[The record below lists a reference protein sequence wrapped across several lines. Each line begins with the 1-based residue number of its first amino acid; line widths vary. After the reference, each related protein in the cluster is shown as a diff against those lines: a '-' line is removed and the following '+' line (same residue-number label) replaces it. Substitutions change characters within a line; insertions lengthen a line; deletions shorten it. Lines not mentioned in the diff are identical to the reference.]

1 MGNINLNILGLAS
14 GSVVLD
20 AQGQVRRLSPGE
32 QPAASDVI
40 ISFDTSEENVPS
52 VSARFVDNQGQ
63 QNALDTDDA
72 IAQVQRAI
80 DEGFDPTELGDE
92 FDTAAGEEG
101 SSLTNSGRIERTGA
115 ETQAATNFETDGFE
129 SQGLSETQS
138 IALFDIIAFALISG
152 ETNVIEFEQDEPIET
167 GGALTSDDP
176 DVTFI
181 GKEIAG
187 DNDLGSFVVNED
199 GTWTF
204 VANSPYDELA
214 DGEQIQDTTTVQT
227 SDGGEQVITVTI
239 IGTDD
244 AAVATD
250 DSGSVT
256 EDIDVDD
263 ITNQLVTSGQIVI
276 TDVDSDTPTFSA
288 DGEFNLVGSTNDSQ
302 LGVLSIEPDGAWTY
316 VVNNND
322 VQYLDDDEF
331 VTEVYT
337 VTASD
342 GTTSEVTIT
351 INGADDPSDI
361 TVGEGDS
368 DTGEVTED
376 VDVDQESNNLTTS
389 GTLTIT
395 DVDDND
401 VAAFEPNGTFN
412 PEGSTNDTA
421 LGVLTITDDGEW
433 TYVVD
438 NDDVQYLDDDEFV
451 TEVYTVTAIDGTTS
465 EVTITINGADDP
477 SEITVGEGDSDTG
490 EVTED
495 VDVDPESNDLMA
507 TGTLTITD
515 VDANDVAAFQ
525 PNGTFNPEGSTNDTA
540 LGMLTITDDGEWT
553 YVVDNDDVQY
563 LDDDEFVTEV
573 YTVTAIDGTTSEVTI
588 TINGADDPSEITV
601 GEGDSDLGEVT
612 EDVDVDPESNDLM
625 ATGTLTITD
634 VDANDIAAFQPN
646 GTFNPEGS
654 TNDTA
659 LGMLTITDDGEWT
672 YVVDND
678 NVQYLDDDEFVTEVY
693 TVTAIDGTTSEVT
706 ITINGADDPSEITV
720 GEGDS
725 DMGEVTED
733 VDVDQE
739 SNNLTTSGTLTITD
753 VDDNDV
759 AAFEPNGTFNPE
771 GSTND
776 TALGML
782 TITDDGEWTYVVDND
797 NVQYLDDDEF
807 VTEVYTV
814 TAIDGTTS
822 EVTITIN
829 GADDPS
835 EITVGEGD
843 SDMGEVT
850 EDVDV
855 DPESNDLMA
864 TGTLTITDVDAND
877 VAAFQPNGTFNPEGS
892 TNDTALGML
901 TITDD
906 GEWTYV
912 VDNDDVQYLDD
923 DEFVTE
929 VYTVTAIDGTTS
941 EVTITIN
948 GADDPSEIT
957 VGEGDSDMG
966 EVTEDVDVD
975 PESNDLMATGT
986 LTITDVDA
994 NDVAAFQ
1001 PNGTFN
1007 PEGSTNDTALGVLT
1021 ITDDGEWTYVVDN
1034 DNVQYLD
1041 DDEFVTEVYT
1051 VTAIDGTTSE
1061 VTITINGADDPSE
1074 ITVGEGDSD
1083 LGEVT
1088 EDVDVNPDTNEL
1100 PVSGTL
1106 TITDVDTSDM
1116 LAFKPNGVFSPIG
1129 STYALALGMLT
1140 ITPEGAWSYVVDNDA
1155 VQYLNDDDTV
1165 IERYVVTAIDGVEH
1179 VIEITINGVNDA
1191 PEATSFTVVNDED
1204 AIIPILFD
1212 SEDGGMPDYISDI
1225 EDDHDDIPLNI
1236 RIESLPTNGSLLY
1249 TDENGI
1255 TREIVQ
1261 SDVDNGVLFVPNNI
1275 SFVAGPGEMFE
1286 MGFSGDPDDMP
1297 DLVDGFYNWGVAVSP
1312 TERLITLA
1320 NGNTITLSIDDNN
1333 DKPLQQYQGEQ
1344 PHVGYGIGDTDGK
1357 GMNMQETLIID
1368 FTNNPLDVV
1377 HFGLDGLGGEF
1388 NTNSSVHIE
1397 VIYTFADGTTA
1408 SEQYQKD
1415 EGDTGN
1421 QQILYEFS
1429 YSSPSNPIVGMELSS
1444 SGGNWELRY
1453 VQGNEAVT
1461 DDPQFDYVAVDSNGA
1476 ESTVETVTVDIE
1488 EPQQYNV
1495 TSAVSNEPLFAGSGN
1510 DLLIGDSDDNIF
1522 TWLDSALDNGTDIIK
1537 DFELYTNGSGDL
1549 IDLNDLIEDPQD
1561 ETQMAELLD
1570 MIEVSVDGEDIALSI
1585 PINGGDDVQTIVIE
1599 GITTEMGASV
1609 DLGND
1614 LAILGELIKNN
1625 AA

>member
-80 DEGFDPTELGDE
+80 EEGFDPTELGDE

-181 GKEIAG
+181 GKEVAG
-187 DNDLGSFVVNED
+187 DNDLGTFVVNED

-316 VVNNND
+316 VVNNDD

-401 VAAFEPNGTFN
+401 VAAFELNGTFN

-421 LGVLTITDDGEW
+421 LGMLTITDDGEW
-433 TYVVD
+433 TYIVN
-438 NDDVQYLDDDEFV
+438 NDLVQYLDDDETV

-477 SEITVGEGDSDTG
+477 SEITVGEGDSDMG

-553 YVVDNDDVQY
+553 YVVNNDLVQY
-563 LDDDEFVTEV
+563 LDDDET
-573 YTVTAIDGTTSEVTI
+573 
-588 TINGADDPSEITV
+588 
-601 GEGDSDLGEVT
+601 
-612 EDVDVDPESNDLM
+612 
-625 ATGTLTITD
+625 
-634 VDANDIAAFQPN
+634 
-646 GTFNPEGS
+646 
-654 TNDTA
+654 
-659 LGMLTITDDGEWT
+659 
-672 YVVDND
+672 
-678 NVQYLDDDEFVTEVY
+678 
-693 TVTAIDGTTSEVT
+693 
-706 ITINGADDPSEITV
+706 
-720 GEGDS
+720 
-725 DMGEVTED
+725 
-733 VDVDQE
+733 
-739 SNNLTTSGTLTITD
+739 
-753 VDDNDV
+753 
-759 AAFEPNGTFNPE
+759 
-771 GSTND
+771 
-776 TALGML
+776 
-782 TITDDGEWTYVVDND
+782 
-797 NVQYLDDDEF
+797 

-957 VGEGDSDMG
+957 VGEGDSDIG
-966 EVTEDVDVD
+966 EVTEDV
-975 PESNDLMATGT
+975 N
-986 LTITDVDA
+986 
-994 NDVAAFQ
+994 
-1001 PNGTFN
+1001 
-1007 PEGSTNDTALGVLT
+1007 
-1021 ITDDGEWTYVVDN
+1021 
-1034 DNVQYLD
+1034 
-1041 DDEFVTEVYT
+1041 
-1051 VTAIDGTTSE
+1051 
-1061 VTITINGADDPSE
+1061 
-1074 ITVGEGDSD
+1074 
-1083 LGEVT
+1083 
-1088 EDVDVNPDTNEL
+1088 VNPDTNEL
-1100 PVSGTL
+1100 SVSGTL

-1116 LAFKPNGVFSPIG
+1116 PAFKPNGVFSPIG

-1155 VQYLNDDDTV
+1155 VQYLGDDDTV
-1165 IERYVVTAIDGVEH
+1165 IENYVVTAIDGVEH

-1191 PEATSFTVVNDED
+1191 PEATSFVVVNDDD
-1204 AIIPILFD
+1204 AVIPILFD

-1225 EDDHDDIPLNI
+1225 EDDHNEIPLNV
-1236 RIESLPTNGSLLY
+1236 RINTLPTSGTLLY
-1249 TDENGI
+1249 TDENGD

-1261 SDVDNGVLFVPNNI
+1261 SDVDSGVLFVPNNI

-1286 MGFSGDPDDMP
+1286 MGFSGDPEDMP
-1297 DLVDGFYNWGVAVSP
+1297 ELIDGFYNWGVAVSP

-1320 NGNTITLSIDDNN
+1320 NGNTITLSIEDNN
-1333 DKPLQQYQGEQ
+1333 DKPLEQYQGEQ
-1344 PHVGYGIGDTDGK
+1344 PHVGFGIGDSDGQ
-1357 GMNMQETLIID
+1357 GMNMQETLVLD
-1368 FTNNPLDVV
+1368 FTNNPLEVV
-1377 HFGLDGLGGEF
+1377 QFGLDGLGGSF
-1388 NTNSSVHIE
+1388 NTNSNVYVE
-1397 VIYTFADGTTA
+1397 VLYTFADGTTHT
-1408 SEQYQKD
+1408 EQYQKD
-1415 EGDTGN
+1415 EGDTGHE
-1421 QQILYEFS
+1421 QILYDFS

-1444 SGGNWELRY
+1444 TGGSWELRY

-1495 TSAVSNEPLFAGSGN
+1495 ISAASNEPLFAGSGN

-1585 PINGGDDVQTIVIE
+1585 PINGGVDVQTIVVE
-1599 GITTEMGASV
+1599 GIATEMGASV
-1609 DLGND
+1609 DLGSD
-1614 LAILGELIKNN
+1614 LAILGELIKND

>member
-1 MGNINLNILGLAS
+1 MGNINLNILGLVS

-32 QPAASDVI
+32 QPSASDVI
-40 ISFDTSEENVPS
+40 ISFDTSEESVPS

-63 QNALDTDDA
+63 QNVLDTDDA

-80 DEGFDPTELGDE
+80 EEGFDPTELGDE

-115 ETQAATNFETDGFE
+115 ETQAATNFETEGFE

-152 ETNVIEFEQDEPIET
+152 DTNAIEFEQDEPIET
-167 GGALTSDDP
+167 GGALISDDP

-181 GKEIAG
+181 GKEVVG
-187 DNDLGSFVVNED
+187 DNDLGTFVVNED

-256 EDIDVDD
+256 EDIDVDE

-288 DGEFNLVGSTNDSQ
+288 DGEFNLVGSTNESQ
-302 LGVLSIEPDGAWTY
+302 LGVLSIDPDGAWTY
-316 VVNNND
+316 VVNNDD

-376 VDVDQESNNLTTS
+376 VDVNQESNNLTTS

-401 VAAFEPNGTFN
+401 VAAFEPTGTFN
-412 PEGSTNDTA
+412 PEGSTN
-421 LGVLTITDDGEW
+421 E
-433 TYVVD
+433 
-438 NDDVQYLDDDEFV
+438 
-451 TEVYTVTAIDGTTS
+451 
-465 EVTITINGADDP
+465 
-477 SEITVGEGDSDTG
+477 
-490 EVTED
+490 
-495 VDVDPESNDLMA
+495 
-507 TGTLTITD
+507 
-515 VDANDVAAFQ
+515 
-525 PNGTFNPEGSTNDTA
+525 TA

-553 YVVDNDDVQY
+553 YVVNNDD
-563 LDDDEFVTEV
+563 
-573 YTVTAIDGTTSEVTI
+573 
-588 TINGADDPSEITV
+588 
-601 GEGDSDLGEVT
+601 
-612 EDVDVDPESNDLM
+612 
-625 ATGTLTITD
+625 
-634 VDANDIAAFQPN
+634 
-646 GTFNPEGS
+646 
-654 TNDTA
+654 
-659 LGMLTITDDGEWT
+659 
-672 YVVDND
+672 
-678 NVQYLDDDEFVTEVY
+678 
-693 TVTAIDGTTSEVT
+693 
-706 ITINGADDPSEITV
+706 
-720 GEGDS
+720 
-725 DMGEVTED
+725 
-733 VDVDQE
+733 
-739 SNNLTTSGTLTITD
+739 
-753 VDDNDV
+753 
-759 AAFEPNGTFNPE
+759 
-771 GSTND
+771 
-776 TALGML
+776 
-782 TITDDGEWTYVVDND
+782 
-797 NVQYLDDDEF
+797 VQYLDDDEF

-855 DPESNDLMA
+855 DPESNELMA

-877 VAAFQPNGTFNPEGS
+877 VAAFEPNGTFNPEGS

-906 GEWTYV
+906 GAWTYV

-1007 PEGSTNDTALGVLT
+1007 PEGSTNETALGMLT
-1021 ITDDGEWTYVVDN
+1021 ITDDGAWTYVVDN
-1034 DNVQYLD
+1034 DDVQYLD

-1083 LGEVT
+1083 MGEVT
-1088 EDVDVNPDTNEL
+1088 EDVDVDPDTNEL
-1100 PVSGTL
+1100 SASGTL

-1116 LAFKPNGVFSPIG
+1116 PAFKPNGVFTPIG

-1155 VQYLNDDDTV
+1155 VQYLNDDDEV

-1204 AIIPILFD
+1204 AVIPILFD
-1212 SEDGGMPDYISDI
+1212 SEDGGMPDYISDV

-1249 TDENGI
+1249 TDENGV

-1275 SFVAGPGEMFE
+1275 SFVAGPGEPFE
-1286 MGFSGDPDDMP
+1286 MGFSGDPEDMP
-1297 DLVDGFYNWGVAVSP
+1297 DLVDGFYNWGVEVSP
-1312 TERLITLA
+1312 TERLITLD
-1320 NGNTITLSIDDNN
+1320 NGNTITLSIEDNN
-1333 DKPLQQYQGEQ
+1333 DKPLKQYQGEQ
-1344 PHVGYGIGDTDGK
+1344 PHVGFGIGDTDGR
-1357 GMNMQETLIID
+1357 GMNKQETLILD
-1368 FTNNPLDVV
+1368 FTDNPLDVV
-1377 HFGLDGLGGEF
+1377 DFGLDGLGGSF
-1388 NTNSSVHIE
+1388 NTNSNVYVE
-1397 VIYTFADGTTA
+1397 VLYTFADGTTQT
-1408 SEQYQKD
+1408 EQYQKD
-1415 EGDTGN
+1415 PGDTGN
-1421 QQILYEFS
+1421 SQILYDFS
-1429 YSSPSNPIVGMELSS
+1429 YSSPDNPIVGMELSS
-1444 SGGNWELRY
+1444 TGGSWELRY

-1476 ESTVETVTVDIE
+1476 ESTVETVTIDIE
-1488 EPQQYNV
+1488 DPQQYNV
-1495 TSAVSNEPLFAGSGN
+1495 VSAASNEPLYAQSGN
-1510 DLLIGDSDDNIF
+1510 DLLIGDSGDNIF

-1537 DFELYTNGSGDL
+1537 DFELYTAGSGNL
-1549 IDLNDLIEDPQD
+1549 IDLNDLVEDPQD

-1570 MIEVSVDGEDIALSI
+1570 AIEVSVDGEDIALSI
-1585 PINGGDDVQTIVIE
+1585 PINGGDDVQTIVVE
-1599 GITTEMGASV
+1599 GIATELGGSV

-1614 LAILGELIKNN
+1614 LAVLGELIKND

>member
-40 ISFDTSEENVPS
+40 ISFDTSEDSVPS
-52 VSARFVDNQGQ
+52 VSARFVDNLGQ
-63 QNALDTDDA
+63 QNVLDTDDA

-80 DEGFDPTELGDE
+80 EEGFDPTELGEE
-92 FDTAAGEEG
+92 FDTAAGEQG

-167 GGALTSDDP
+167 GGTLTIEEP
-176 DVTFI
+176 DVVFI
-181 GKEIAG
+181 AKDVEG
-187 DNDLGSFVVNED
+187 DNGLGTFVVNED

-250 DSGSVT
+250 DTGSVT
-256 EDIDVDD
+256 EDIDVDE

-288 DGEFNLVGSTNDSQ
+288 DGEFNLVGSTNESQ
-302 LGVLSIEPDGAWTY
+302 LGVLSIDPDGAWTY
-316 VVNNND
+316 VVNNDD

-337 VTASD
+337 VTADD

-401 VAAFEPNGTFN
+401 VAAFEPDGTFN

-421 LGVLTITDDGEW
+421 LGVLTITDDGSW
-433 TYVVD
+433 TYVV
-438 NDDVQYLDDDEFV
+438 N
-451 TEVYTVTAIDGTTS
+451 
-465 EVTITINGADDP
+465 
-477 SEITVGEGDSDTG
+477 
-490 EVTED
+490 
-495 VDVDPESNDLMA
+495 
-507 TGTLTITD
+507 
-515 VDANDVAAFQ
+515 
-525 PNGTFNPEGSTNDTA
+525 
-540 LGMLTITDDGEWT
+540 
-553 YVVDNDDVQY
+553 
-563 LDDDEFVTEV
+563 
-573 YTVTAIDGTTSEVTI
+573 
-588 TINGADDPSEITV
+588 
-601 GEGDSDLGEVT
+601 
-612 EDVDVDPESNDLM
+612 
-625 ATGTLTITD
+625 
-634 VDANDIAAFQPN
+634 
-646 GTFNPEGS
+646 
-654 TNDTA
+654 
-659 LGMLTITDDGEWT
+659 
-672 YVVDND
+672 
-678 NVQYLDDDEFVTEVY
+678 
-693 TVTAIDGTTSEVT
+693 
-706 ITINGADDPSEITV
+706 
-720 GEGDS
+720 
-725 DMGEVTED
+725 
-733 VDVDQE
+733 
-739 SNNLTTSGTLTITD
+739 
-753 VDDNDV
+753 
-759 AAFEPNGTFNPE
+759 
-771 GSTND
+771 
-776 TALGML
+776 
-782 TITDDGEWTYVVDND
+782 
-797 NVQYLDDDEF
+797 
-807 VTEVYTV
+807 
-814 TAIDGTTS
+814 
-822 EVTITIN
+822 
-829 GADDPS
+829 
-835 EITVGEGD
+835 
-843 SDMGEVT
+843 
-850 EDVDV
+850 
-855 DPESNDLMA
+855 
-864 TGTLTITDVDAND
+864 
-877 VAAFQPNGTFNPEGS
+877 
-892 TNDTALGML
+892 
-901 TITDD
+901 
-906 GEWTYV
+906 
-912 VDNDDVQYLDD
+912 NDDVQYLDD

-975 PESNDLMATGT
+975 PESNDLMTSGT

-994 NDVAAFQ
+994 NDVAAFE

-1007 PEGSTNDTALGVLT
+1007 PDGSTNDTALGMLT

-1034 DNVQYLD
+1034 DDVQYLDDDEFVTEVYTVNAIDGTTSEVTITINGADDPSEITVGEGDSDMGEVTEDVDVDPESNDLMTSGTLTITDVDASDVAAFEPNGTFNPEGSTNETALGMLTVTDDGEWTYAVDNDDVQYLD

-1083 LGEVT
+1083 VGEVT
-1088 EDVDVNPDTNEL
+1088 EDVDVDPDTNEL
-1100 PVSGTL
+1100 SASGTL

-1116 LAFKPNGVFSPIG
+1116 PAFKPNGVFTPIG
-1129 STYALALGMLT
+1129 STYALALGVLT

-1179 VIEITINGVNDA
+1179 VVEITINGVNDA
-1191 PEATSFTVVNDED
+1191 PEATSFTVINDED

-1212 SEDGGMPDYISDI
+1212 SEDGGMPDYISDL

-1236 RIESLPTNGSLLY
+1236 RIESLPTSGSLLY
-1249 TDENGI
+1249 KDENGI

-1286 MGFSGDPDDMP
+1286 MGFSGDPEDMP

-1320 NGNTITLSIDDNN
+1320 NGNTITISVEDNN

-1344 PHVGYGIGDTDGK
+1344 PHVGYGIGDSDGQ
-1357 GMNMQETLIID
+1357 GMNMQETLVID
-1368 FTNNPLDVV
+1368 FTNNPLEVV
-1377 HFGLDGLGGEF
+1377 QFGLDGMGGSF
-1388 NTNSSVHIE
+1388 NTNSSVYVE
-1397 VIYTFADGTTA
+1397 VLYIFADGTTQT
-1408 SEQYQKD
+1408 EQYQKD
-1415 EGDTGN
+1415 EGDTGHD
-1421 QQILYEFS
+1421 QILYEFS

-1476 ESTVETVTVDIE
+1476 ESSVETVTVDIE

-1495 TSAVSNEPLFAGSGN
+1495 ISAASNEPLFAGSGN

-1585 PINGGDDVQTIVIE
+1585 PINGGGDVQTIVVE
-1599 GITTEMGASV
+1599 GIATEVGASV
-1609 DLGND
+1609 DLGSD
-1614 LAILGELIKNN
+1614 LAILGELIKND

>member
-63 QNALDTDDA
+63 QNALDTDDE

-80 DEGFDPTELGDE
+80 EEGFDPTELGDE

-129 SQGLSETQS
+129 FQGLSETQS

-181 GKEIAG
+181 GKEVAG
-187 DNDLGSFVVNED
+187 DNDLGTFVVNED

-316 VVNNND
+316 VVNNDD

-421 LGVLTITDDGEW
+421 LG
-433 TYVVD
+433 
-438 NDDVQYLDDDEFV
+438 
-451 TEVYTVTAIDGTTS
+451 
-465 EVTITINGADDP
+465 
-477 SEITVGEGDSDTG
+477 
-490 EVTED
+490 
-495 VDVDPESNDLMA
+495 
-507 TGTLTITD
+507 
-515 VDANDVAAFQ
+515 
-525 PNGTFNPEGSTNDTA
+525 
-540 LGMLTITDDGEWT
+540 
-553 YVVDNDDVQY
+553 
-563 LDDDEFVTEV
+563 
-573 YTVTAIDGTTSEVTI
+573 
-588 TINGADDPSEITV
+588 
-601 GEGDSDLGEVT
+601 
-612 EDVDVDPESNDLM
+612 
-625 ATGTLTITD
+625 
-634 VDANDIAAFQPN
+634 
-646 GTFNPEGS
+646 
-654 TNDTA
+654 
-659 LGMLTITDDGEWT
+659 MLTITDDGEWT

-678 NVQYLDDDEFVTEVY
+678 NVQYLDDDEFITEIY

-733 VDVDQE
+733 VDVDPE
-739 SNNLTTSGTLTITD
+739 SNDLMATGTLTITD
-753 VDDNDV
+753 VDANDV
-759 AAFEPNGTFNPE
+759 AAFQPNGTFNPE

-923 DEFVTE
+923 EEFVTE

-966 EVTEDVDVD
+966 EVTEDVDV
-975 PESNDLMATGT
+975 
-986 LTITDVDA
+986 
-994 NDVAAFQ
+994 
-1001 PNGTFN
+1001 
-1007 PEGSTNDTALGVLT
+1007 
-1021 ITDDGEWTYVVDN
+1021 
-1034 DNVQYLD
+1034 
-1041 DDEFVTEVYT
+1041 
-1051 VTAIDGTTSE
+1051 
-1061 VTITINGADDPSE
+1061 
-1074 ITVGEGDSD
+1074 
-1083 LGEVT
+1083 
-1088 EDVDVNPDTNEL
+1088 NPDTNEL
-1100 PVSGTL
+1100 SVSGTL

-1116 LAFKPNGVFSPIG
+1116 PAFKPNGVFSPIG

-1249 TDENGI
+1249 TDENGV

-1320 NGNTITLSIDDNN
+1320 NGNTITLSIEDNN
-1333 DKPLQQYQGEQ
+1333 DKPLEQYQGEQ
-1344 PHVGYGIGDTDGK
+1344 PHVGFGIGDSDGQ
-1357 GMNMQETLIID
+1357 GMNMQETLVLD
-1368 FTNNPLDVV
+1368 FTNNPLEVV
-1377 HFGLDGLGGEF
+1377 QFGLDGLGGSF
-1388 NTNSSVHIE
+1388 NTNSNVYVE
-1397 VIYTFADGTTA
+1397 VLYTFADGTTHT
-1408 SEQYQKD
+1408 EQYQKD
-1415 EGDTGN
+1415 EGDTGHE
-1421 QQILYEFS
+1421 QILYDFS

-1444 SGGNWELRY
+1444 TGGSWELRY

-1495 TSAVSNEPLFAGSGN
+1495 ISAASNEPLFAGSGN

-1585 PINGGDDVQTIVIE
+1585 PINGGDDVQTIVVE
-1599 GITTEMGASV
+1599 GITTEMGVSV

-1614 LAILGELIKNN
+1614 LAILGELIKND

>member
-1 MGNINLNILGLAS
+1 MGNINLSILGLVS

-40 ISFDTSEENVPS
+40 ISFGTSEESVPS

-80 DEGFDPTELGDE
+80 EEGFDPTELGDE
-92 FDTAAGEEG
+92 FDTAAGEQG

-138 IALFDIIAFALISG
+138 LALFDIIAFALISG

-167 GGALTSDDP
+167 GGALTSEDP

-181 GKEIAG
+181 VKEVAG
-187 DNDLGSFVVNED
+187 DNDLGTFVVNDD

-214 DGEQIQDTTTVQT
+214 DGEQIQDSTTVQT

-256 EDIDVDD
+256 EDIDVDE

-288 DGEFNLVGSTNDSQ
+288 DGEFNLVGSTNESQ
-302 LGVLSIEPDGAWTY
+302 LGVLSIAPDGAWTY
-316 VVNNND
+316 VVNNDD

-342 GTTSEVTIT
+342 GTTSEVIIT

-376 VDVDQESNNLTTS
+376 VNVDQESNNLITS

-401 VAAFEPNGTFN
+401 VAAF
-412 PEGSTNDTA
+412 
-421 LGVLTITDDGEW
+421 
-433 TYVVD
+433 
-438 NDDVQYLDDDEFV
+438 
-451 TEVYTVTAIDGTTS
+451 
-465 EVTITINGADDP
+465 
-477 SEITVGEGDSDTG
+477 
-490 EVTED
+490 
-495 VDVDPESNDLMA
+495 
-507 TGTLTITD
+507 
-515 VDANDVAAFQ
+515 Q
-525 PNGTFNPEGSTNDTA
+525 PNG
-540 LGMLTITDDGEWT
+540 
-553 YVVDNDDVQY
+553 V
-563 LDDDEFVTEV
+563 
-573 YTVTAIDGTTSEVTI
+573 
-588 TINGADDPSEITV
+588 
-601 GEGDSDLGEVT
+601 
-612 EDVDVDPESNDLM
+612 
-625 ATGTLTITD
+625 
-634 VDANDIAAFQPN
+634 
-646 GTFNPEGS
+646 
-654 TNDTA
+654 
-659 LGMLTITDDGEWT
+659 
-672 YVVDND
+672 
-678 NVQYLDDDEFVTEVY
+678 
-693 TVTAIDGTTSEVT
+693 
-706 ITINGADDPSEITV
+706 
-720 GEGDS
+720 
-725 DMGEVTED
+725 
-733 VDVDQE
+733 
-739 SNNLTTSGTLTITD
+739 
-753 VDDNDV
+753 
-759 AAFEPNGTFNPE
+759 
-771 GSTND
+771 
-776 TALGML
+776 
-782 TITDDGEWTYVVDND
+782 
-797 NVQYLDDDEF
+797 
-807 VTEVYTV
+807 
-814 TAIDGTTS
+814 
-822 EVTITIN
+822 
-829 GADDPS
+829 
-835 EITVGEGD
+835 
-843 SDMGEVT
+843 
-850 EDVDV
+850 
-855 DPESNDLMA
+855 
-864 TGTLTITDVDAND
+864 
-877 VAAFQPNGTFNPEGS
+877 FNPEGS

-994 NDVAAFQ
+994 NDVAAFE
-1001 PNGTFN
+1001 PNGMFN
-1007 PEGSTNDTALGVLT
+1007 PEGSTNETALGMLT
-1021 ITDDGEWTYVVDN
+1021 ITDDGAWTYVVDN
-1034 DNVQYLD
+1034 DDVQYLD

-1083 LGEVT
+1083 MGEVT
-1088 EDVDVNPDTNEL
+1088 EDVDVDPESNDLMATGTLTITDVDANDVAAFEPNGTFNPEGSTNDTALGMLTITDDGEWTYVVDNDDVQYLDDDEFVTEVYTVTAIDGTTSEVTITINGADDPSEITVGEGDSDMGEVTEDVNVDPDTNEL
-1100 PVSGTL
+1100 SASGTL

-1116 LAFKPNGVFSPIG
+1116 PAFKPNGVFTPIG

-1249 TDENGI
+1249 TDENGV

-1261 SDVDNGVLFVPNNI
+1261 SDVDNGELFVPNNI

-1286 MGFSGDPDDMP
+1286 MGFSGDPEDMP
-1297 DLVDGFYNWGVAVSP
+1297 ELVDGFYNWGVEVSP
-1312 TERLITLA
+1312 TERLITLD
-1320 NGNTITLSIDDNN
+1320 NGNTITLTIEDNN
-1333 DKPLQQYQGEQ
+1333 NKPLKQYQGEQ
-1344 PHVGYGIGDTDGK
+1344 SHVGFGIGDTDGR
-1357 GMNMQETLIID
+1357 GMNKQETLVLD
-1368 FTNNPLDVV
+1368 FTNNPLEVV
-1377 HFGLDGLGGEF
+1377 DFGLDGLGGSF
-1388 NTNSSVHIE
+1388 NTDSNVYVE
-1397 VIYTFADGTTA
+1397 VIYSFADGTTQT
-1408 SEQYQKD
+1408 EQYQKD
-1415 EGDTGN
+1415 PGDTGN
-1421 QQILYEFS
+1421 SQILYDFS
-1429 YSSPSNPIVGMELSS
+1429 YSSPDNPIVGMELSS
-1444 SGGNWELRY
+1444 TGGSWELRY

-1461 DDPQFDYVAVDSNGA
+1461 EDPQFDYVAVDSNGA
-1476 ESTVETVTVDIE
+1476 ESTVETVTIDIE

-1495 TSAVSNEPLFAGSGN
+1495 ISAASNEPLYAESGN
-1510 DLLIGDSDDNIF
+1510 DLLIGDSGDNIF

-1537 DFELYTNGSGDL
+1537 DFELYTGGSGDL
-1549 IDLNDLIEDPQD
+1549 IDLNDLVEDPQD

-1570 MIEVSVDGEDIALSI
+1570 AIEVSVDGEDIALSI
-1585 PINGGDDVQTIVIE
+1585 PINGGDDVQTIVVE
-1599 GITTEMGASV
+1599 GIATELGGSV

-1614 LAILGELIKNN
+1614 LAVLGELIKND

>member
-80 DEGFDPTELGDE
+80 EEGFDPTELGDE

-181 GKEIAG
+181 GKEVAG
-187 DNDLGSFVVNED
+187 DNDLGTFVVNED

-316 VVNNND
+316 VVNNDD

-395 DVDDND
+395 DVD
-401 VAAFEPNGTFN
+401 
-412 PEGSTNDTA
+412 
-421 LGVLTITDDGEW
+421 
-433 TYVVD
+433 
-438 NDDVQYLDDDEFV
+438 
-451 TEVYTVTAIDGTTS
+451 
-465 EVTITINGADDP
+465 
-477 SEITVGEGDSDTG
+477 
-490 EVTED
+490 
-495 VDVDPESNDLMA
+495 
-507 TGTLTITD
+507 
-515 VDANDVAAFQ
+515 ANDVAAFQ

-540 LGMLTITDDGEWT
+540 LGI
-553 YVVDNDDVQY
+553 
-563 LDDDEFVTEV
+563 
-573 YTVTAIDGTTSEVTI
+573 
-588 TINGADDPSEITV
+588 
-601 GEGDSDLGEVT
+601 
-612 EDVDVDPESNDLM
+612 
-625 ATGTLTITD
+625 
-634 VDANDIAAFQPN
+634 
-646 GTFNPEGS
+646 
-654 TNDTA
+654 
-659 LGMLTITDDGEWT
+659 
-672 YVVDND
+672 
-678 NVQYLDDDEFVTEVY
+678 
-693 TVTAIDGTTSEVT
+693 
-706 ITINGADDPSEITV
+706 
-720 GEGDS
+720 
-725 DMGEVTED
+725 
-733 VDVDQE
+733 
-739 SNNLTTSGTLTITD
+739 
-753 VDDNDV
+753 
-759 AAFEPNGTFNPE
+759 
-771 GSTND
+771 
-776 TALGML
+776 L

-912 VDNDDVQYLDD
+912 VDNDNVQYLDDDEFVTEVYTVTAIDGTTSEVTITINGADDPSEITVGEGDSDMGEVTEDVAVDPESNDLMATGTLTITDVDANDVAAFQPNGTFNPEGSTNDTALGMLTITDDGEWTYVVDNDDVQYLDD

-966 EVTEDVDVD
+966 EVTEDVDV
-975 PESNDLMATGT
+975 
-986 LTITDVDA
+986 
-994 NDVAAFQ
+994 
-1001 PNGTFN
+1001 
-1007 PEGSTNDTALGVLT
+1007 
-1021 ITDDGEWTYVVDN
+1021 
-1034 DNVQYLD
+1034 
-1041 DDEFVTEVYT
+1041 
-1051 VTAIDGTTSE
+1051 
-1061 VTITINGADDPSE
+1061 
-1074 ITVGEGDSD
+1074 
-1083 LGEVT
+1083 
-1088 EDVDVNPDTNEL
+1088 NPDTNEL
-1100 PVSGTL
+1100 SVSGTL

-1116 LAFKPNGVFSPIG
+1116 PAFKPNGVFSPIG

-1249 TDENGI
+1249 TDENGV

-1320 NGNTITLSIDDNN
+1320 NGNTITLSIEDNN
-1333 DKPLQQYQGEQ
+1333 DKPLEQYQGEQ
-1344 PHVGYGIGDTDGK
+1344 PHVGFGIGDSDGQ
-1357 GMNMQETLIID
+1357 GMNMQETLVLD
-1368 FTNNPLDVV
+1368 FTNNPLEVV
-1377 HFGLDGLGGEF
+1377 QFGLDGLGGSF
-1388 NTNSSVHIE
+1388 NTNSNVYVE
-1397 VIYTFADGTTA
+1397 VLYTFADGTTHT
-1408 SEQYQKD
+1408 EQYQKD
-1415 EGDTGN
+1415 EGDTGHE
-1421 QQILYEFS
+1421 QILYDFS

-1444 SGGNWELRY
+1444 TGGSWELRY

-1495 TSAVSNEPLFAGSGN
+1495 TSAASNEPLFAGSGN

-1614 LAILGELIKNN
+1614 LAILGELIKND

>member
-1 MGNINLNILGLAS
+1 MGNINLNILGLVS

-32 QPAASDVI
+32 QPSASDVI
-40 ISFDTSEENVPS
+40 ISFDTSEESVPS

-63 QNALDTDDA
+63 QNVLDTDDA

-80 DEGFDPTELGDE
+80 EEGFDPTELGDE

-115 ETQAATNFETDGFE
+115 ETQAATNFETEGFE

-152 ETNVIEFEQDEPIET
+152 DTNAIEFEQDEPIET
-167 GGALTSDDP
+167 GGALISDDP

-181 GKEIAG
+181 GKEVVG
-187 DNDLGSFVVNED
+187 DNDLGTFVVNED

-302 LGVLSIEPDGAWTY
+302 LGILSIDPDGAWTY
-316 VVNNND
+316 VVNNDD
-322 VQYLDDDEF
+322 VQYLDGDEF

-376 VDVDQESNNLTTS
+376 VDVDLESNNLITS

-401 VAAFEPNGTFN
+401 VAAFQPNGVFN
-412 PEGSTNDTA
+412 PEGSTN
-421 LGVLTITDDGEW
+421 E
-433 TYVVD
+433 
-438 NDDVQYLDDDEFV
+438 
-451 TEVYTVTAIDGTTS
+451 
-465 EVTITINGADDP
+465 
-477 SEITVGEGDSDTG
+477 
-490 EVTED
+490 
-495 VDVDPESNDLMA
+495 
-507 TGTLTITD
+507 
-515 VDANDVAAFQ
+515 
-525 PNGTFNPEGSTNDTA
+525 TA
-540 LGMLTITDDGEWT
+540 LGMLTITDDGAWT
-553 YVVDNDDVQY
+553 YVVDNDD
-563 LDDDEFVTEV
+563 
-573 YTVTAIDGTTSEVTI
+573 
-588 TINGADDPSEITV
+588 
-601 GEGDSDLGEVT
+601 
-612 EDVDVDPESNDLM
+612 
-625 ATGTLTITD
+625 
-634 VDANDIAAFQPN
+634 
-646 GTFNPEGS
+646 
-654 TNDTA
+654 
-659 LGMLTITDDGEWT
+659 
-672 YVVDND
+672 
-678 NVQYLDDDEFVTEVY
+678 
-693 TVTAIDGTTSEVT
+693 
-706 ITINGADDPSEITV
+706 
-720 GEGDS
+720 
-725 DMGEVTED
+725 
-733 VDVDQE
+733 
-739 SNNLTTSGTLTITD
+739 
-753 VDDNDV
+753 
-759 AAFEPNGTFNPE
+759 
-771 GSTND
+771 
-776 TALGML
+776 
-782 TITDDGEWTYVVDND
+782 
-797 NVQYLDDDEF
+797 VQYLDDDEF

-877 VAAFQPNGTFNPEGS
+877 VAAFEPNGMFNPEGS
-892 TNDTALGML
+892 TNETALGML

-906 GEWTYV
+906 GAWTYV

-1007 PEGSTNDTALGVLT
+1007 PEGSTNETALGMLT
-1021 ITDDGEWTYVVDN
+1021 ITDDGAWTYVVDN
-1034 DNVQYLD
+1034 DDVQYLD

-1083 LGEVT
+1083 MGEVT
-1088 EDVDVNPDTNEL
+1088 EDVDVDPDTNEL
-1100 PVSGTL
+1100 SASGTL

-1116 LAFKPNGVFSPIG
+1116 PAFKPNGVFTPIG

-1155 VQYLNDDDTV
+1155 VQYLNDDDVV

-1191 PEATSFTVVNDED
+1191 PEATSFTVANDED
-1204 AIIPILFD
+1204 AVIPILFD

-1249 TDENGI
+1249 TDENGV

-1286 MGFSGDPDDMP
+1286 MGFSGDPEDMP
-1297 DLVDGFYNWGVAVSP
+1297 DLVDGFYNWGEEVSP
-1312 TERLITLA
+1312 TERLITLD
-1320 NGNTITLSIDDNN
+1320 NGNTITVTIEDNN
-1333 DKPLQQYQGEQ
+1333 DKPLKQYQGEQ
-1344 PHVGYGIGDTDGK
+1344 SHVGFGIGDTDGR
-1357 GMNMQETLIID
+1357 GMNSQETLVLD
-1368 FTNNPLDVV
+1368 FTNNPLEVV
-1377 HFGLDGLGGEF
+1377 DFGLDGLGGSF
-1388 NTNSSVHIE
+1388 NTDSNVYVE
-1397 VIYTFADGTTA
+1397 VLYTFADGTTQT
-1408 SEQYQKD
+1408 EQYQKD
-1415 EGDTGN
+1415 PGDTGN
-1421 QQILYEFS
+1421 SQILYDFS
-1429 YSSPSNPIVGMELSS
+1429 YSSPDNPIVGMELSS
-1444 SGGNWELRY
+1444 TGGSWELRY

-1461 DDPQFDYVAVDSNGA
+1461 EDPQFDYVAVDSNGA
-1476 ESTVETVTVDIE
+1476 ESTVETVTIDIE
-1488 EPQQYNV
+1488 DPQQYNV
-1495 TSAVSNEPLFAGSGN
+1495 VSAASNEPLYAQSGN
-1510 DLLIGDSDDNIF
+1510 DLLIGDSGDNIF

-1537 DFELYTNGSGDL
+1537 DFELYTAGSGDL
-1549 IDLNDLIEDPQD
+1549 IDLNDLVEDPQD

-1570 MIEVSVDGEDIALSI
+1570 AIEVSVDGEDIALSI
-1585 PINGGDDVQTIVIE
+1585 PINGGDDVQTIVVE
-1599 GITTEMGASV
+1599 GIATELGGSV

-1614 LAILGELIKNN
+1614 LAVLGELIKND

>member
-80 DEGFDPTELGDE
+80 EEGFDPTELGDE

-181 GKEIAG
+181 GKEVAG
-187 DNDLGSFVVNED
+187 DNDLGTFVVNED

-316 VVNNND
+316 VVNNDD

-421 LGVLTITDDGEW
+421 LG
-433 TYVVD
+433 
-438 NDDVQYLDDDEFV
+438 
-451 TEVYTVTAIDGTTS
+451 
-465 EVTITINGADDP
+465 
-477 SEITVGEGDSDTG
+477 
-490 EVTED
+490 
-495 VDVDPESNDLMA
+495 
-507 TGTLTITD
+507 
-515 VDANDVAAFQ
+515 
-525 PNGTFNPEGSTNDTA
+525 
-540 LGMLTITDDGEWT
+540 
-553 YVVDNDDVQY
+553 
-563 LDDDEFVTEV
+563 
-573 YTVTAIDGTTSEVTI
+573 
-588 TINGADDPSEITV
+588 
-601 GEGDSDLGEVT
+601 
-612 EDVDVDPESNDLM
+612 
-625 ATGTLTITD
+625 
-634 VDANDIAAFQPN
+634 
-646 GTFNPEGS
+646 
-654 TNDTA
+654 
-659 LGMLTITDDGEWT
+659 MLTITDDGEWT

-678 NVQYLDDDEFVTEVY
+678 NVQYLDDDEFITE
-693 TVTAIDGTTSEVT
+693 I
-706 ITINGADDPSEITV
+706 
-720 GEGDS
+720 
-725 DMGEVTED
+725 
-733 VDVDQE
+733 
-739 SNNLTTSGTLTITD
+739 
-753 VDDNDV
+753 
-759 AAFEPNGTFNPE
+759 
-771 GSTND
+771 
-776 TALGML
+776 
-782 TITDDGEWTYVVDND
+782 
-797 NVQYLDDDEF
+797 
-807 VTEVYTV
+807 YTV

-994 NDVAAFQ
+994 NDAAAFQ

-1007 PEGSTNDTALGVLT
+1007 PEGSTNDTALGMLT

-1034 DNVQYLD
+1034 DDVQYLD

-1051 VTAIDGTTSE
+1051 VIAIDGTTSE
-1061 VTITINGADDPSE
+1061 VTITINGSDDPSE

-1088 EDVDVNPDTNEL
+1088 EDVDVDPDTNEL
-1100 PVSGTL
+1100 SVSGTL

-1116 LAFKPNGVFSPIG
+1116 PAFKPNGVFSPIG

-1179 VIEITINGVNDA
+1179 VIEIAINGVNDA

-1249 TDENGI
+1249 TDENGV

-1320 NGNTITLSIDDNN
+1320 NGNTITLSIEDNN
-1333 DKPLQQYQGEQ
+1333 DKPLEQYQGEQ
-1344 PHVGYGIGDTDGK
+1344 PHVGFGIGDSDGQ
-1357 GMNMQETLIID
+1357 GMNMQETLVLD
-1368 FTNNPLDVV
+1368 FTNNPLEVV
-1377 HFGLDGLGGEF
+1377 QFGLDGLGGSF
-1388 NTNSSVHIE
+1388 NTNSNVYVE
-1397 VIYTFADGTTA
+1397 VLYTFADGTTHT
-1408 SEQYQKD
+1408 EQYQKD
-1415 EGDTGN
+1415 EGDTGHE
-1421 QQILYEFS
+1421 QILYDFS

-1444 SGGNWELRY
+1444 TGGSWELRY

-1495 TSAVSNEPLFAGSGN
+1495 ISAASNEPLFAGSGN

-1585 PINGGDDVQTIVIE
+1585 PINGGDDVQTIVVE
-1599 GITTEMGASV
+1599 GITTEMGVSV

-1614 LAILGELIKNN
+1614 LAILGELIKND

>member
-1 MGNINLNILGLAS
+1 MGNINLSILGLAN
-14 GSVVLD
+14 GVIVLD
-20 AQGQVRRLSPGE
+20 AQGQVRRLPPGE
-32 QPAASDVI
+32 QPATSDVI
-40 ISFDTSEENVPS
+40 VTVETTEESVPN
-52 VSARFVDNQGQ
+52 VSARFVDDQGQ
-63 QNALDTDDA
+63 QNVIDTDDA

-80 DEGFDPTELGDE
+80 EEGFDPTELGEE
-92 FDTAAGEEG
+92 FDAAAGEQG

-115 ETQAATNFETDGFE
+115 ETLASTNFETDGLE

-138 IALFDIIAFALISG
+138 IALFDIIALALVSG

-167 GGALTSDDP
+167 GGALTIDDP

-181 GKEIAG
+181 AKDAEGENG
-187 DNDLGSFVVNED
+187 FGSFVVNED
-199 GTWTF
+199 GSWTF
-204 VANSPYDELA
+204 VANSPFDELA

-256 EDIDVDD
+256 EDIDVDE
-263 ITNQLVTSGQIVI
+263 ITNQLVTSGQVVI
-276 TDVDSDTPTFSA
+276 TDLDSDTPTYSA
-288 DGEFNLVGSTNDSQ
+288 DGEFNLVGSTNESQ
-302 LGVLSIEPDGAWTY
+302 LGVLSIDPDGAWTY
-316 VVNNND
+316 VVNNDD

-376 VDVDQESNNLTTS
+376 VDVDQESNNLATS

-401 VAAFEPNGTFN
+401 VAAFEPNGVFN

-421 LGVLTITDDGEW
+421 LGFLTITDGGEW
-433 TYVVD
+433 TYVVN
-438 NDDVQYLDDDEFV
+438 NDD
-451 TEVYTVTAIDGTTS
+451 
-465 EVTITINGADDP
+465 
-477 SEITVGEGDSDTG
+477 
-490 EVTED
+490 
-495 VDVDPESNDLMA
+495 
-507 TGTLTITD
+507 
-515 VDANDVAAFQ
+515 
-525 PNGTFNPEGSTNDTA
+525 
-540 LGMLTITDDGEWT
+540 
-553 YVVDNDDVQY
+553 
-563 LDDDEFVTEV
+563 
-573 YTVTAIDGTTSEVTI
+573 
-588 TINGADDPSEITV
+588 
-601 GEGDSDLGEVT
+601 
-612 EDVDVDPESNDLM
+612 
-625 ATGTLTITD
+625 
-634 VDANDIAAFQPN
+634 
-646 GTFNPEGS
+646 
-654 TNDTA
+654 
-659 LGMLTITDDGEWT
+659 
-672 YVVDND
+672 
-678 NVQYLDDDEFVTEVY
+678 
-693 TVTAIDGTTSEVT
+693 
-706 ITINGADDPSEITV
+706 
-720 GEGDS
+720 
-725 DMGEVTED
+725 
-733 VDVDQE
+733 
-739 SNNLTTSGTLTITD
+739 
-753 VDDNDV
+753 
-759 AAFEPNGTFNPE
+759 
-771 GSTND
+771 
-776 TALGML
+776 
-782 TITDDGEWTYVVDND
+782 
-797 NVQYLDDDEF
+797 VQYLDDDEF

-1007 PEGSTNDTALGVLT
+1007 PEGSTNDTALGMLT

-1034 DNVQYLD
+1034 DDVQYLD
-1041 DDEFVTEVYT
+1041 DDEFITEVYT

-1083 LGEVT
+1083 VGEVT
-1088 EDVDVNPDTNEL
+1088 EDVDVNGDTNEL
-1100 PVSGTL
+1100 SVSGTL

-1116 LAFKPNGVFSPIG
+1116 PAFKPNGMFTPVG

-1249 TDENGI
+1249 TDENGV

-1297 DLVDGFYNWGVAVSP
+1297 ELVDGFYNWGVAVSP
-1312 TERLITLA
+1312 TERLITLD
-1320 NGNTITLSIDDNN
+1320 NSNTITVTIEDNN
-1333 DKPLQQYQGEQ
+1333 NKPLKQYQGEQ
-1344 PHVGYGIGDTDGK
+1344 SHVGFGIGDTDGR
-1357 GMNMQETLIID
+1357 GMNKQETLVLD
-1368 FTNNPLDVV
+1368 FTNNPLGVV
-1377 HFGLDGLGGEF
+1377 DFGLDGLGGSF
-1388 NTNSSVHIE
+1388 NTNSNVYVE
-1397 VIYTFADGTTA
+1397 VLYTFADGTTHT
-1408 SEQYQKD
+1408 EQYQKD
-1415 EGDTGN
+1415 PGDTGN
-1421 QQILYEFS
+1421 SQILYDFS
-1429 YSSPSNPIVGMELSS
+1429 YSSPDNPIVGMELSS
-1444 SGGNWELRY
+1444 TGGSWELRY

-1461 DDPQFDYVAVDSNGA
+1461 EDPQFDYVAVDSNGA
-1476 ESTVETVTVDIE
+1476 ESTVETVTIDIE

-1495 TSAVSNEPLFAGSGN
+1495 ISAASNEPLYAESGN
-1510 DLLIGDSDDNIF
+1510 DLLIGDSGDNIF
-1522 TWLDSALDNGTDIIK
+1522 TWLDSTLDNGTDIIK
-1537 DFELYTNGSGDL
+1537 DFELYTEGAGDL
-1549 IDLNDLIEDPQD
+1549 IDLNDLLEDPQD
-1561 ETQMAELLD
+1561 ETQMAELLG
-1570 MIEVSVDGEDIALSI
+1570 MIEVSVDGDDIALSI
-1585 PINGGDDVQTIVIE
+1585 PINGGSDTQTIVVE
-1599 GITTEMGASV
+1599 GIATEMGASV

-1614 LAILGELIKNN
+1614 LSVLAELIKND

>member
-80 DEGFDPTELGDE
+80 EEGFDPTELGDE

-181 GKEIAG
+181 GKEVAG
-187 DNDLGSFVVNED
+187 DNDLGTFVVNED

-250 DSGSVT
+250 DSGGVT

-316 VVNNND
+316 VVNNDD

-634 VDANDIAAFQPN
+634 VDAND
-646 GTFNPEGS
+646 
-654 TNDTA
+654 
-659 LGMLTITDDGEWT
+659 
-672 YVVDND
+672 
-678 NVQYLDDDEFVTEVY
+678 
-693 TVTAIDGTTSEVT
+693 
-706 ITINGADDPSEITV
+706 
-720 GEGDS
+720 
-725 DMGEVTED
+725 
-733 VDVDQE
+733 
-739 SNNLTTSGTLTITD
+739 
-753 VDDNDV
+753 
-759 AAFEPNGTFNPE
+759 
-771 GSTND
+771 
-776 TALGML
+776 
-782 TITDDGEWTYVVDND
+782 
-797 NVQYLDDDEF
+797 
-807 VTEVYTV
+807 
-814 TAIDGTTS
+814 
-822 EVTITIN
+822 
-829 GADDPS
+829 
-835 EITVGEGD
+835 
-843 SDMGEVT
+843 
-850 EDVDV
+850 
-855 DPESNDLMA
+855 
-864 TGTLTITDVDAND
+864 

-892 TNDTALGML
+892 TNDTALGVL

-966 EVTEDVDVD
+966 EVTEDVDV
-975 PESNDLMATGT
+975 
-986 LTITDVDA
+986 
-994 NDVAAFQ
+994 
-1001 PNGTFN
+1001 
-1007 PEGSTNDTALGVLT
+1007 
-1021 ITDDGEWTYVVDN
+1021 
-1034 DNVQYLD
+1034 
-1041 DDEFVTEVYT
+1041 
-1051 VTAIDGTTSE
+1051 
-1061 VTITINGADDPSE
+1061 
-1074 ITVGEGDSD
+1074 
-1083 LGEVT
+1083 
-1088 EDVDVNPDTNEL
+1088 NPDTNEL
-1100 PVSGTL
+1100 SVSGTL

-1116 LAFKPNGVFSPIG
+1116 PAFKPNGVFSPIG

-1249 TDENGI
+1249 TDENGV

-1320 NGNTITLSIDDNN
+1320 NGNTITLSIEDNN
-1333 DKPLQQYQGEQ
+1333 DKPLEQYQGEQ
-1344 PHVGYGIGDTDGK
+1344 PHVGFGIGDSDGQ
-1357 GMNMQETLIID
+1357 GMNMQETLVLD
-1368 FTNNPLDVV
+1368 FTNNPLEVV
-1377 HFGLDGLGGEF
+1377 QFGLDGLGGSF
-1388 NTNSSVHIE
+1388 NTNSNVYVE
-1397 VIYTFADGTTA
+1397 VLYTFADGTTHT
-1408 SEQYQKD
+1408 EQYQKD
-1415 EGDTGN
+1415 EGDTGHE
-1421 QQILYEFS
+1421 QILYDFS

-1444 SGGNWELRY
+1444 TGGSWELRY

-1495 TSAVSNEPLFAGSGN
+1495 ISAASNEPLFAGSGN

-1585 PINGGDDVQTIVIE
+1585 PINGGDDVQTIVVE
-1599 GITTEMGASV
+1599 GITTEMGVSV

-1614 LAILGELIKNN
+1614 LAILGELIKND

>member
-63 QNALDTDDA
+63 QNALDTDDE

-80 DEGFDPTELGDE
+80 EEGFDPTELGDE

-181 GKEIAG
+181 GKEVAG
-187 DNDLGSFVVNED
+187 DNDLGTFVVNED

-316 VVNNND
+316 VVNNDD

-337 VTASD
+337 VTAS
-342 GTTSEVTIT
+342 
-351 INGADDPSDI
+351 
-361 TVGEGDS
+361 
-368 DTGEVTED
+368 
-376 VDVDQESNNLTTS
+376 
-389 GTLTIT
+389 
-395 DVDDND
+395 
-401 VAAFEPNGTFN
+401 
-412 PEGSTNDTA
+412 
-421 LGVLTITDDGEW
+421 
-433 TYVVD
+433 
-438 NDDVQYLDDDEFV
+438 
-451 TEVYTVTAIDGTTS
+451 
-465 EVTITINGADDP
+465 
-477 SEITVGEGDSDTG
+477 
-490 EVTED
+490 
-495 VDVDPESNDLMA
+495 
-507 TGTLTITD
+507 
-515 VDANDVAAFQ
+515 
-525 PNGTFNPEGSTNDTA
+525 
-540 LGMLTITDDGEWT
+540 
-553 YVVDNDDVQY
+553 
-563 LDDDEFVTEV
+563 
-573 YTVTAIDGTTSEVTI
+573 
-588 TINGADDPSEITV
+588 
-601 GEGDSDLGEVT
+601 
-612 EDVDVDPESNDLM
+612 
-625 ATGTLTITD
+625 
-634 VDANDIAAFQPN
+634 
-646 GTFNPEGS
+646 
-654 TNDTA
+654 
-659 LGMLTITDDGEWT
+659 
-672 YVVDND
+672 
-678 NVQYLDDDEFVTEVY
+678 
-693 TVTAIDGTTSEVT
+693 DGTTSEVT

-733 VDVDQE
+733 VDVDPE
-739 SNNLTTSGTLTITD
+739 SNDLMATGTLTITD
-753 VDDNDV
+753 VDANDV
-759 AAFEPNGTFNPE
+759 AAFQPNGTFNPE

-966 EVTEDVDVD
+966 EVTEDVDV
-975 PESNDLMATGT
+975 
-986 LTITDVDA
+986 
-994 NDVAAFQ
+994 
-1001 PNGTFN
+1001 
-1007 PEGSTNDTALGVLT
+1007 
-1021 ITDDGEWTYVVDN
+1021 
-1034 DNVQYLD
+1034 
-1041 DDEFVTEVYT
+1041 
-1051 VTAIDGTTSE
+1051 
-1061 VTITINGADDPSE
+1061 
-1074 ITVGEGDSD
+1074 
-1083 LGEVT
+1083 
-1088 EDVDVNPDTNEL
+1088 NPDTNEL
-1100 PVSGTL
+1100 SVSGTL
-1106 TITDVDTSDM
+1106 TITDADTSDM
-1116 LAFKPNGVFSPIG
+1116 PAFKPNGVFSPIG

-1249 TDENGI
+1249 TDENGV

-1320 NGNTITLSIDDNN
+1320 NGNTITLSIEDNN
-1333 DKPLQQYQGEQ
+1333 DKPLEQYQGEQ
-1344 PHVGYGIGDTDGK
+1344 PHVGFGIGDSDGQ
-1357 GMNMQETLIID
+1357 GMNMQETLVLD
-1368 FTNNPLDVV
+1368 FTNNPLEVV
-1377 HFGLDGLGGEF
+1377 QFGLDGLGGSF
-1388 NTNSSVHIE
+1388 NTNSNVYVE
-1397 VIYTFADGTTA
+1397 VLYTFADGTTHT
-1408 SEQYQKD
+1408 EQYQKD
-1415 EGDTGN
+1415 EGDTGHE
-1421 QQILYEFS
+1421 QILYDFS

-1444 SGGNWELRY
+1444 TGGSWELRY

-1495 TSAVSNEPLFAGSGN
+1495 TSAASNEPLFAGSGN

-1585 PINGGDDVQTIVIE
+1585 PINGGDDVQTIVVE
-1599 GITTEMGASV
+1599 GITTEMGVSV

-1614 LAILGELIKNN
+1614 LAILGELIKND

>member
-20 AQGQVRRLSPGE
+20 AQGRVRRLSPGE

-40 ISFDTSEENVPS
+40 ISFDTSEESVPS

-63 QNALDTDDA
+63 QNVLDTDDA

-80 DEGFDPTELGDE
+80 EEGFDPTELGDE

-115 ETQAATNFETDGFE
+115 ETQAATNFETEGFE

-138 IALFDIIAFALISG
+138 NALFDIIAFALISG
-152 ETNVIEFEQDEPIET
+152 DTNAIEFEQDEPIET
-167 GGALTSDDP
+167 GGALISDDP

-181 GKEIAG
+181 GKEVVG
-187 DNDLGSFVVNED
+187 DNDLGTFVVNED

-302 LGVLSIEPDGAWTY
+302 LGILSIDPDGAWTY
-316 VVNNND
+316 VVNNDD

-376 VDVDQESNNLTTS
+376 VDVDLESNNLITS

-401 VAAFEPNGTFN
+401 VAAF
-412 PEGSTNDTA
+412 
-421 LGVLTITDDGEW
+421 
-433 TYVVD
+433 
-438 NDDVQYLDDDEFV
+438 
-451 TEVYTVTAIDGTTS
+451 
-465 EVTITINGADDP
+465 
-477 SEITVGEGDSDTG
+477 
-490 EVTED
+490 
-495 VDVDPESNDLMA
+495 
-507 TGTLTITD
+507 
-515 VDANDVAAFQ
+515 Q
-525 PNGTFNPEGSTNDTA
+525 PNGVFNPEGSTNDTA

-563 LDDDEFVTEV
+563 LDD
-573 YTVTAIDGTTSEVTI
+573 
-588 TINGADDPSEITV
+588 N
-601 GEGDSDLGEVT
+601 
-612 EDVDVDPESNDLM
+612 
-625 ATGTLTITD
+625 
-634 VDANDIAAFQPN
+634 
-646 GTFNPEGS
+646 
-654 TNDTA
+654 
-659 LGMLTITDDGEWT
+659 
-672 YVVDND
+672 
-678 NVQYLDDDEFVTEVY
+678 
-693 TVTAIDGTTSEVT
+693 
-706 ITINGADDPSEITV
+706 
-720 GEGDS
+720 
-725 DMGEVTED
+725 
-733 VDVDQE
+733 
-739 SNNLTTSGTLTITD
+739 
-753 VDDNDV
+753 
-759 AAFEPNGTFNPE
+759 
-771 GSTND
+771 
-776 TALGML
+776 
-782 TITDDGEWTYVVDND
+782 
-797 NVQYLDDDEF
+797 EF

-877 VAAFQPNGTFNPEGS
+877 VAAFEPNGMFNPEGS
-892 TNDTALGML
+892 TNETALGML

-906 GEWTYV
+906 GAWTYV

-1007 PEGSTNDTALGVLT
+1007 PEGSTNETALGMLT
-1021 ITDDGEWTYVVDN
+1021 ITDDGAWTYVVDN
-1034 DNVQYLD
+1034 DDVQYLD
-1041 DDEFVTEVYT
+1041 DDELVTEVYT

-1083 LGEVT
+1083 MGEVT
-1088 EDVDVNPDTNEL
+1088 EDVDVDPDTNEL
-1100 PVSGTL
+1100 SASGTL

-1116 LAFKPNGVFSPIG
+1116 PAFKPNGVFTPIG

-1155 VQYLNDDDTV
+1155 VQYLNDDDVV

-1204 AIIPILFD
+1204 AVIPILFD

-1225 EDDHDDIPLNI
+1225 EDD
-1236 RIESLPTNGSLLY
+1236 
-1249 TDENGI
+1249 
-1255 TREIVQ
+1255 Q
-1261 SDVDNGVLFVPNNI
+1261 
-1275 SFVAGPGEMFE
+1275 
-1286 MGFSGDPDDMP
+1286 
-1297 DLVDGFYNWGVAVSP
+1297 
-1312 TERLITLA
+1312 
-1320 NGNTITLSIDDNN
+1320 
-1333 DKPLQQYQGEQ
+1333 
-1344 PHVGYGIGDTDGK
+1344 
-1357 GMNMQETLIID
+1357 
-1368 FTNNPLDVV
+1368 
-1377 HFGLDGLGGEF
+1377 
-1388 NTNSSVHIE
+1388 
-1397 VIYTFADGTTA
+1397 
-1408 SEQYQKD
+1408 
-1415 EGDTGN
+1415 
-1421 QQILYEFS
+1421 
-1429 YSSPSNPIVGMELSS
+1429 
-1444 SGGNWELRY
+1444 
-1453 VQGNEAVT
+1453 
-1461 DDPQFDYVAVDSNGA
+1461 
-1476 ESTVETVTVDIE
+1476 
-1488 EPQQYNV
+1488 
-1495 TSAVSNEPLFAGSGN
+1495 
-1510 DLLIGDSDDNIF
+1510 
-1522 TWLDSALDNGTDIIK
+1522 
-1537 DFELYTNGSGDL
+1537 
-1549 IDLNDLIEDPQD
+1549 
-1561 ETQMAELLD
+1561 
-1570 MIEVSVDGEDIALSI
+1570 
-1585 PINGGDDVQTIVIE
+1585 
-1599 GITTEMGASV
+1599 
-1609 DLGND
+1609 
-1614 LAILGELIKNN
+1614 
-1625 AA
+1625 

>member
-63 QNALDTDDA
+63 QNVLDTDDA

-80 DEGFDPTELGDE
+80 EEGFDPTELGDE

-181 GKEIAG
+181 GKEVAG
-187 DNDLGSFVVNED
+187 DNDLGTFVVNED

-316 VVNNND
+316 VVNNDD

-438 NDDVQYLDDDEFV
+438 ND
-451 TEVYTVTAIDGTTS
+451 
-465 EVTITINGADDP
+465 
-477 SEITVGEGDSDTG
+477 
-490 EVTED
+490 
-495 VDVDPESNDLMA
+495 
-507 TGTLTITD
+507 
-515 VDANDVAAFQ
+515 
-525 PNGTFNPEGSTNDTA
+525 
-540 LGMLTITDDGEWT
+540 
-553 YVVDNDDVQY
+553 
-563 LDDDEFVTEV
+563 
-573 YTVTAIDGTTSEVTI
+573 
-588 TINGADDPSEITV
+588 
-601 GEGDSDLGEVT
+601 
-612 EDVDVDPESNDLM
+612 
-625 ATGTLTITD
+625 
-634 VDANDIAAFQPN
+634 
-646 GTFNPEGS
+646 
-654 TNDTA
+654 
-659 LGMLTITDDGEWT
+659 
-672 YVVDND
+672 
-678 NVQYLDDDEFVTEVY
+678 NVQYLDDDEFITE
-693 TVTAIDGTTSEVT
+693 I
-706 ITINGADDPSEITV
+706 
-720 GEGDS
+720 
-725 DMGEVTED
+725 
-733 VDVDQE
+733 
-739 SNNLTTSGTLTITD
+739 
-753 VDDNDV
+753 
-759 AAFEPNGTFNPE
+759 
-771 GSTND
+771 
-776 TALGML
+776 
-782 TITDDGEWTYVVDND
+782 
-797 NVQYLDDDEF
+797 
-807 VTEVYTV
+807 
-814 TAIDGTTS
+814 
-822 EVTITIN
+822 
-829 GADDPS
+829 
-835 EITVGEGD
+835 
-843 SDMGEVT
+843 
-850 EDVDV
+850 
-855 DPESNDLMA
+855 
-864 TGTLTITDVDAND
+864 
-877 VAAFQPNGTFNPEGS
+877 
-892 TNDTALGML
+892 
-901 TITDD
+901 
-906 GEWTYV
+906 
-912 VDNDDVQYLDD
+912 
-923 DEFVTE
+923 
-929 VYTVTAIDGTTS
+929 YTVTAIDGTTS

-1083 LGEVT
+1083 IGEVTEDVDVDPESNDLMATGTLTITDVDANDVAAFQPNGTFNPEGSTNDNALGMLTITDDGEWTYVVDNDDVQYLDDDEFVTEVYTVTAIDGTTSEVTITINGADDPSEITVGEGDSDMGEVT

-1100 PVSGTL
+1100 SVSGTL

-1116 LAFKPNGVFSPIG
+1116 PAFKPNGVFSPIG

-1140 ITPEGAWSYVVDNDA
+1140 ITPEGAWSYVADNDA

-1191 PEATSFTVVNDED
+1191 PEATSFTVVNDDD

-1236 RIESLPTNGSLLY
+1236 RIESLPTSGSLLY
-1249 TDENGI
+1249 TDENGV

-1495 TSAVSNEPLFAGSGN
+1495 TSAASNEPLFAGSGN

-1614 LAILGELIKNN
+1614 LAILGELIKND

>member
-63 QNALDTDDA
+63 QNVLDTDDA

-80 DEGFDPTELGDE
+80 EEGFDPTELGDE

-176 DVTFI
+176 NVTFI
-181 GKEIAG
+181 GKEVAG
-187 DNDLGSFVVNED
+187 DNDLGTFVVNED

-316 VVNNND
+316 VVNN
-322 VQYLDDDEF
+322 
-331 VTEVYT
+331 
-337 VTASD
+337 
-342 GTTSEVTIT
+342 
-351 INGADDPSDI
+351 
-361 TVGEGDS
+361 
-368 DTGEVTED
+368 
-376 VDVDQESNNLTTS
+376 
-389 GTLTIT
+389 
-395 DVDDND
+395 
-401 VAAFEPNGTFN
+401 
-412 PEGSTNDTA
+412 
-421 LGVLTITDDGEW
+421 
-433 TYVVD
+433 
-438 NDDVQYLDDDEFV
+438 DDVQYLDDDEFV

-477 SEITVGEGDSDTG
+477 SEITVGEGDSDMG

-515 VDANDVAAFQ
+515 VDANDV
-525 PNGTFNPEGSTNDTA
+525 
-540 LGMLTITDDGEWT
+540 
-553 YVVDNDDVQY
+553 
-563 LDDDEFVTEV
+563 
-573 YTVTAIDGTTSEVTI
+573 
-588 TINGADDPSEITV
+588 
-601 GEGDSDLGEVT
+601 
-612 EDVDVDPESNDLM
+612 
-625 ATGTLTITD
+625 
-634 VDANDIAAFQPN
+634 AAFQPN

-733 VDVDQE
+733 VDVDPE
-739 SNNLTTSGTLTITD
+739 SNDLMATGTLTITD
-753 VDDNDV
+753 VDANDV
-759 AAFEPNGTFNPE
+759 AAFQPNGTFNPE

-966 EVTEDVDVD
+966 EVTEDVDV
-975 PESNDLMATGT
+975 
-986 LTITDVDA
+986 
-994 NDVAAFQ
+994 
-1001 PNGTFN
+1001 
-1007 PEGSTNDTALGVLT
+1007 
-1021 ITDDGEWTYVVDN
+1021 
-1034 DNVQYLD
+1034 
-1041 DDEFVTEVYT
+1041 
-1051 VTAIDGTTSE
+1051 
-1061 VTITINGADDPSE
+1061 
-1074 ITVGEGDSD
+1074 
-1083 LGEVT
+1083 
-1088 EDVDVNPDTNEL
+1088 NPDTNEL
-1100 PVSGTL
+1100 SVSGTL

-1116 LAFKPNGVFSPIG
+1116 PAFKPNGVFSPIG

-1249 TDENGI
+1249 TDENGV

-1320 NGNTITLSIDDNN
+1320 NGNTITLSIEDNN
-1333 DKPLQQYQGEQ
+1333 DKPLEQYQGEQ
-1344 PHVGYGIGDTDGK
+1344 PHVGFGIGDSDGQ
-1357 GMNMQETLIID
+1357 GMNMQETLVLD
-1368 FTNNPLDVV
+1368 FTNNPLEVV
-1377 HFGLDGLGGEF
+1377 QFGLDGLGGSF
-1388 NTNSSVHIE
+1388 NTNSNVYVE
-1397 VIYTFADGTTA
+1397 VLYTFADGTTHT
-1408 SEQYQKD
+1408 EQYQKD
-1415 EGDTGN
+1415 EGDTGHE
-1421 QQILYEFS
+1421 QILYDFS

-1444 SGGNWELRY
+1444 TGGSWELRY

-1495 TSAVSNEPLFAGSGN
+1495 ISAASNEPLFAGSGN

-1585 PINGGDDVQTIVIE
+1585 PINGGDDVQTIVVE
-1599 GITTEMGASV
+1599 GITTEMGVSV

-1614 LAILGELIKNN
+1614 LAILGELIKND

>member
-1 MGNINLNILGLAS
+1 MGNINLNILGLVS

-40 ISFDTSEENVPS
+40 ISFDTSEESVPS

-63 QNALDTDDA
+63 QNVLDTDDA

-80 DEGFDPTELGDE
+80 EEGFDPTELGDE

-115 ETQAATNFETDGFE
+115 ETQAATNFETEGFE

-152 ETNVIEFEQDEPIET
+152 DTNVIEFEQDEPIET
-167 GGALTSDDP
+167 GGALISDDP

-181 GKEIAG
+181 GKEVAG
-187 DNDLGSFVVNED
+187 DNDLGTFVVNED

-227 SDGGEQVITVTI
+227 SDGSEQVITVTI

-302 LGVLSIEPDGAWTY
+302 LGILSIDPDGAWTY
-316 VVNNND
+316 VVNNDD

-376 VDVDQESNNLTTS
+376 VDVDLESNNLITS

-401 VAAFEPNGTFN
+401 VAAF
-412 PEGSTNDTA
+412 
-421 LGVLTITDDGEW
+421 
-433 TYVVD
+433 
-438 NDDVQYLDDDEFV
+438 
-451 TEVYTVTAIDGTTS
+451 
-465 EVTITINGADDP
+465 
-477 SEITVGEGDSDTG
+477 
-490 EVTED
+490 
-495 VDVDPESNDLMA
+495 
-507 TGTLTITD
+507 
-515 VDANDVAAFQ
+515 Q
-525 PNGTFNPEGSTNDTA
+525 PNG
-540 LGMLTITDDGEWT
+540 
-553 YVVDNDDVQY
+553 V
-563 LDDDEFVTEV
+563 
-573 YTVTAIDGTTSEVTI
+573 
-588 TINGADDPSEITV
+588 
-601 GEGDSDLGEVT
+601 
-612 EDVDVDPESNDLM
+612 
-625 ATGTLTITD
+625 
-634 VDANDIAAFQPN
+634 
-646 GTFNPEGS
+646 
-654 TNDTA
+654 
-659 LGMLTITDDGEWT
+659 
-672 YVVDND
+672 
-678 NVQYLDDDEFVTEVY
+678 
-693 TVTAIDGTTSEVT
+693 
-706 ITINGADDPSEITV
+706 
-720 GEGDS
+720 
-725 DMGEVTED
+725 
-733 VDVDQE
+733 
-739 SNNLTTSGTLTITD
+739 
-753 VDDNDV
+753 
-759 AAFEPNGTFNPE
+759 
-771 GSTND
+771 
-776 TALGML
+776 
-782 TITDDGEWTYVVDND
+782 
-797 NVQYLDDDEF
+797 
-807 VTEVYTV
+807 
-814 TAIDGTTS
+814 
-822 EVTITIN
+822 
-829 GADDPS
+829 
-835 EITVGEGD
+835 
-843 SDMGEVT
+843 
-850 EDVDV
+850 
-855 DPESNDLMA
+855 
-864 TGTLTITDVDAND
+864 
-877 VAAFQPNGTFNPEGS
+877 FNPEGS

-994 NDVAAFQ
+994 NDVAAFE
-1001 PNGTFN
+1001 PNGMFN
-1007 PEGSTNDTALGVLT
+1007 PEGSTNETALGMLT
-1021 ITDDGEWTYVVDN
+1021 ITDDGAWTYVVDN
-1034 DNVQYLD
+1034 DDVQYLD

-1083 LGEVT
+1083 MGEVT
-1088 EDVDVNPDTNEL
+1088 EDVDVDPESNDLMATGTLTITDVDANDVAAFQPNGTFNPEGSTNETALGMLTITDDGAWTYVVDNDDVQYLDDDEFVTEVYTVTAIDGTTSEVTITINGADDPSEITVGEGDSDMGEVTEDVDVDPDTNEL
-1100 PVSGTL
+1100 SASGTL

-1116 LAFKPNGVFSPIG
+1116 PAFKPNGVFTPIG

-1155 VQYLNDDDTV
+1155 VQYLNDDDVV

-1204 AIIPILFD
+1204 AVIPILFD

-1249 TDENGI
+1249 TDENGV

-1286 MGFSGDPDDMP
+1286 MGFSGDPEDMP
-1297 DLVDGFYNWGVAVSP
+1297 ELVDGFYNWGVEVSP
-1312 TERLITLA
+1312 TERLITLD
-1320 NGNTITLSIDDNN
+1320 NGNTITLTIEDNN
-1333 DKPLQQYQGEQ
+1333 NKPLKQYQGEQ
-1344 PHVGYGIGDTDGK
+1344 PHVGFGIGDTDGR
-1357 GMNMQETLIID
+1357 GMNKQETLVLD
-1368 FTNNPLDVV
+1368 FTNNPLEVV
-1377 HFGLDGLGGEF
+1377 DFGLDGLGGSF
-1388 NTNSSVHIE
+1388 NTDSNVYVE
-1397 VIYTFADGTTA
+1397 VLYTFADGTTQT
-1408 SEQYQKD
+1408 EQYQKD
-1415 EGDTGN
+1415 PGDTGN
-1421 QQILYEFS
+1421 SQILYDFS
-1429 YSSPSNPIVGMELSS
+1429 YSSPDNPIVGMELSS
-1444 SGGNWELRY
+1444 TGGSWELRY

-1461 DDPQFDYVAVDSNGA
+1461 EDPQFDYVAVDSNGA
-1476 ESTVETVTVDIE
+1476 ESTVETVTIDIE
-1488 EPQQYNV
+1488 DPQQYNV
-1495 TSAVSNEPLFAGSGN
+1495 ISAASNEPLYAESGN
-1510 DLLIGDSDDNIF
+1510 DLLIGDSGDNIF

-1537 DFELYTNGSGDL
+1537 DFELYTGGSGDL
-1549 IDLNDLIEDPQD
+1549 IDLNDLVEDPQD

-1570 MIEVSVDGEDIALSI
+1570 AIEVSVDGEDIALSI
-1585 PINGGDDVQTIVIE
+1585 PINGGDDVQTIVVE
-1599 GITTEMGASV
+1599 GIATELGGSV

-1614 LAILGELIKNN
+1614 LAVLGELIKND

>member
-63 QNALDTDDA
+63 QNVLDTDDA

-80 DEGFDPTELGDE
+80 EEGFDPTELGDE

-138 IALFDIIAFALISG
+138 IAFFDIIAFALISG

-181 GKEIAG
+181 GKEVAG
-187 DNDLGSFVVNED
+187 DNDLGTFVVNED

-316 VVNNND
+316 VVNNDD

-412 PEGSTNDTA
+412 PEGSTND
-421 LGVLTITDDGEW
+421 
-433 TYVVD
+433 
-438 NDDVQYLDDDEFV
+438 
-451 TEVYTVTAIDGTTS
+451 S
-465 EVTITINGADDP
+465 
-477 SEITVGEGDSDTG
+477 
-490 EVTED
+490 
-495 VDVDPESNDLMA
+495 
-507 TGTLTITD
+507 
-515 VDANDVAAFQ
+515 
-525 PNGTFNPEGSTNDTA
+525 
-540 LGMLTITDDGEWT
+540 
-553 YVVDNDDVQY
+553 
-563 LDDDEFVTEV
+563 
-573 YTVTAIDGTTSEVTI
+573 
-588 TINGADDPSEITV
+588 
-601 GEGDSDLGEVT
+601 
-612 EDVDVDPESNDLM
+612 
-625 ATGTLTITD
+625 
-634 VDANDIAAFQPN
+634 
-646 GTFNPEGS
+646 
-654 TNDTA
+654 
-659 LGMLTITDDGEWT
+659 
-672 YVVDND
+672 
-678 NVQYLDDDEFVTEVY
+678 
-693 TVTAIDGTTSEVT
+693 
-706 ITINGADDPSEITV
+706 
-720 GEGDS
+720 
-725 DMGEVTED
+725 
-733 VDVDQE
+733 
-739 SNNLTTSGTLTITD
+739 
-753 VDDNDV
+753 
-759 AAFEPNGTFNPE
+759 
-771 GSTND
+771 
-776 TALGML
+776 ALGML

-912 VDNDDVQYLDD
+912 VDNDNVQYLDD

-1034 DNVQYLD
+1034 DDVQYLD

-1083 LGEVT
+1083 MGEVT

-1100 PVSGTL
+1100 SVSGTL

-1116 LAFKPNGVFSPIG
+1116 PAFKPNGVFSPIG

-1249 TDENGI
+1249 TDENGV

-1320 NGNTITLSIDDNN
+1320 NGNTITLSIEDNN
-1333 DKPLQQYQGEQ
+1333 DKPLEQYQGEQ
-1344 PHVGYGIGDTDGK
+1344 PHVGFGIGDSDGQ
-1357 GMNMQETLIID
+1357 GMNMQETLVLD
-1368 FTNNPLDVV
+1368 FTNNPLEVV
-1377 HFGLDGLGGEF
+1377 QFGLDGLGGSF
-1388 NTNSSVHIE
+1388 NTNSNVYVE
-1397 VIYTFADGTTA
+1397 VLYTFADGTTHT
-1408 SEQYQKD
+1408 EQYQKD
-1415 EGDTGN
+1415 EGDTGHE
-1421 QQILYEFS
+1421 QILYDFS

-1444 SGGNWELRY
+1444 TGGSWELRY

-1495 TSAVSNEPLFAGSGN
+1495 ISAASNEPLFAGSGN

-1585 PINGGDDVQTIVIE
+1585 PINGGDDVQTIVVE
-1599 GITTEMGASV
+1599 GITTEMGVSV

-1614 LAILGELIKNN
+1614 LAILGELIKND

>member
-52 VSARFVDNQGQ
+52 VSARFVDNQAQ

-80 DEGFDPTELGDE
+80 EEGFDPTELGDE

-181 GKEIAG
+181 GKEVAG
-187 DNDLGSFVVNED
+187 DNDLGTFVVNED

-288 DGEFNLVGSTNDSQ
+288 DGDFNLVGSTNDSQ

-316 VVNNND
+316 VVNNDD

-421 LGVLTITDDGEW
+421 LG
-433 TYVVD
+433 
-438 NDDVQYLDDDEFV
+438 
-451 TEVYTVTAIDGTTS
+451 
-465 EVTITINGADDP
+465 
-477 SEITVGEGDSDTG
+477 
-490 EVTED
+490 
-495 VDVDPESNDLMA
+495 
-507 TGTLTITD
+507 
-515 VDANDVAAFQ
+515 
-525 PNGTFNPEGSTNDTA
+525 
-540 LGMLTITDDGEWT
+540 MLTITDDGEWT

-601 GEGDSDLGEVT
+601 GEGDSDMGEVT

-634 VDANDIAAFQPN
+634 VDANDVAAFQ
-646 GTFNPEGS
+646 
-654 TNDTA
+654 
-659 LGMLTITDDGEWT
+659 
-672 YVVDND
+672 
-678 NVQYLDDDEFVTEVY
+678 
-693 TVTAIDGTTSEVT
+693 
-706 ITINGADDPSEITV
+706 
-720 GEGDS
+720 
-725 DMGEVTED
+725 
-733 VDVDQE
+733 
-739 SNNLTTSGTLTITD
+739 
-753 VDDNDV
+753 
-759 AAFEPNGTFNPE
+759 PNGTFNPE

-912 VDNDDVQYLDD
+912 VDNDNVQYLDD

-966 EVTEDVDVD
+966 EVTEDVDV
-975 PESNDLMATGT
+975 
-986 LTITDVDA
+986 
-994 NDVAAFQ
+994 
-1001 PNGTFN
+1001 
-1007 PEGSTNDTALGVLT
+1007 
-1021 ITDDGEWTYVVDN
+1021 
-1034 DNVQYLD
+1034 
-1041 DDEFVTEVYT
+1041 
-1051 VTAIDGTTSE
+1051 
-1061 VTITINGADDPSE
+1061 
-1074 ITVGEGDSD
+1074 
-1083 LGEVT
+1083 
-1088 EDVDVNPDTNEL
+1088 NPDTNEL
-1100 PVSGTL
+1100 SVSGTL
-1106 TITDVDTSDM
+1106 TITDVDISDM
-1116 LAFKPNGVFSPIG
+1116 PAFKPNGVFSPIG

-1249 TDENGI
+1249 TDENGV

-1320 NGNTITLSIDDNN
+1320 NGNTITLSIEDNN
-1333 DKPLQQYQGEQ
+1333 DKPLEQYQGEQ
-1344 PHVGYGIGDTDGK
+1344 PHVGFGIGDSDGQ
-1357 GMNMQETLIID
+1357 GMNMQETLVLD
-1368 FTNNPLDVV
+1368 FTNNPLEVV
-1377 HFGLDGLGGEF
+1377 QFGLDGLGGSF
-1388 NTNSSVHIE
+1388 NTNSNVYVE
-1397 VIYTFADGTTA
+1397 VLYTFADGTTHT
-1408 SEQYQKD
+1408 EQYQKD
-1415 EGDTGN
+1415 EGDTGHE
-1421 QQILYEFS
+1421 QILYDFS

-1444 SGGNWELRY
+1444 TGGSWELRY

-1495 TSAVSNEPLFAGSGN
+1495 TSAASNEPLFAGSGN

-1585 PINGGDDVQTIVIE
+1585 PINGGDDVQTIVVE
-1599 GITTEMGASV
+1599 GITTEMGVSV

-1614 LAILGELIKNN
+1614 LAILGELIKND

>member
-63 QNALDTDDA
+63 QNALDTDDE

-80 DEGFDPTELGDE
+80 EEGFDPTELGDE

-129 SQGLSETQS
+129 SQRLSETQS

-181 GKEIAG
+181 GKEVAG
-187 DNDLGSFVVNED
+187 DNDLGTFVVNED

-316 VVNNND
+316 VVNNDD

-412 PEGSTNDTA
+412 PEGSTND
-421 LGVLTITDDGEW
+421 
-433 TYVVD
+433 
-438 NDDVQYLDDDEFV
+438 
-451 TEVYTVTAIDGTTS
+451 S
-465 EVTITINGADDP
+465 
-477 SEITVGEGDSDTG
+477 
-490 EVTED
+490 
-495 VDVDPESNDLMA
+495 
-507 TGTLTITD
+507 
-515 VDANDVAAFQ
+515 
-525 PNGTFNPEGSTNDTA
+525 
-540 LGMLTITDDGEWT
+540 
-553 YVVDNDDVQY
+553 
-563 LDDDEFVTEV
+563 
-573 YTVTAIDGTTSEVTI
+573 
-588 TINGADDPSEITV
+588 
-601 GEGDSDLGEVT
+601 
-612 EDVDVDPESNDLM
+612 
-625 ATGTLTITD
+625 
-634 VDANDIAAFQPN
+634 
-646 GTFNPEGS
+646 
-654 TNDTA
+654 
-659 LGMLTITDDGEWT
+659 
-672 YVVDND
+672 
-678 NVQYLDDDEFVTEVY
+678 
-693 TVTAIDGTTSEVT
+693 
-706 ITINGADDPSEITV
+706 
-720 GEGDS
+720 
-725 DMGEVTED
+725 
-733 VDVDQE
+733 
-739 SNNLTTSGTLTITD
+739 
-753 VDDNDV
+753 
-759 AAFEPNGTFNPE
+759 
-771 GSTND
+771 
-776 TALGML
+776 ALGML

-912 VDNDDVQYLDD
+912 VDNDNVQYLDD

-1034 DNVQYLD
+1034 DDVQYLD

-1083 LGEVT
+1083 MGEVT

-1100 PVSGTL
+1100 SVSGTL

-1116 LAFKPNGVFSPIG
+1116 PAFKPNGVFSPIG

-1249 TDENGI
+1249 TDENGV

-1261 SDVDNGVLFVPNNI
+1261 SDVDSGVLFVPNNI

-1320 NGNTITLSIDDNN
+1320 NGNTITLSIEDNN
-1333 DKPLQQYQGEQ
+1333 DKPLEQYQGEQ
-1344 PHVGYGIGDTDGK
+1344 PHVGFGIGDSDGQ
-1357 GMNMQETLIID
+1357 GMNMQETLVLD
-1368 FTNNPLDVV
+1368 FTNNPLEVV
-1377 HFGLDGLGGEF
+1377 QFGLDGLGGSF
-1388 NTNSSVHIE
+1388 NTNSNVYVE
-1397 VIYTFADGTTA
+1397 VLYTFADGTTHT
-1408 SEQYQKD
+1408 EQYQKD
-1415 EGDTGN
+1415 EGDTGHE
-1421 QQILYEFS
+1421 QILYDFS

-1444 SGGNWELRY
+1444 TGGSWELRY

-1495 TSAVSNEPLFAGSGN
+1495 ISAASNEPLFAGSGN

-1585 PINGGDDVQTIVIE
+1585 PINGGDDVQTIVVE
-1599 GITTEMGASV
+1599 GITTEMGVSV

-1614 LAILGELIKNN
+1614 LAILGELIKND

>member
-63 QNALDTDDA
+63 QNVLDTDDA

-80 DEGFDPTELGDE
+80 EEGFDPTELGDE

-181 GKEIAG
+181 GKEVAG
-187 DNDLGSFVVNED
+187 DNDLGTFVVNED

-316 VVNNND
+316 VVNNDD

-412 PEGSTNDTA
+412 PEGSTND
-421 LGVLTITDDGEW
+421 
-433 TYVVD
+433 
-438 NDDVQYLDDDEFV
+438 
-451 TEVYTVTAIDGTTS
+451 S
-465 EVTITINGADDP
+465 
-477 SEITVGEGDSDTG
+477 
-490 EVTED
+490 
-495 VDVDPESNDLMA
+495 
-507 TGTLTITD
+507 
-515 VDANDVAAFQ
+515 
-525 PNGTFNPEGSTNDTA
+525 
-540 LGMLTITDDGEWT
+540 
-553 YVVDNDDVQY
+553 
-563 LDDDEFVTEV
+563 
-573 YTVTAIDGTTSEVTI
+573 
-588 TINGADDPSEITV
+588 
-601 GEGDSDLGEVT
+601 
-612 EDVDVDPESNDLM
+612 
-625 ATGTLTITD
+625 
-634 VDANDIAAFQPN
+634 
-646 GTFNPEGS
+646 
-654 TNDTA
+654 A

-733 VDVDQE
+733 VDV
-739 SNNLTTSGTLTITD
+739 
-753 VDDNDV
+753 
-759 AAFEPNGTFNPE
+759 
-771 GSTND
+771 
-776 TALGML
+776 
-782 TITDDGEWTYVVDND
+782 
-797 NVQYLDDDEF
+797 
-807 VTEVYTV
+807 
-814 TAIDGTTS
+814 
-822 EVTITIN
+822 
-829 GADDPS
+829 
-835 EITVGEGD
+835 
-843 SDMGEVT
+843 
-850 EDVDV
+850 
-855 DPESNDLMA
+855 
-864 TGTLTITDVDAND
+864 
-877 VAAFQPNGTFNPEGS
+877 
-892 TNDTALGML
+892 
-901 TITDD
+901 
-906 GEWTYV
+906 
-912 VDNDDVQYLDD
+912 
-923 DEFVTE
+923 
-929 VYTVTAIDGTTS
+929 
-941 EVTITIN
+941 
-948 GADDPSEIT
+948 
-957 VGEGDSDMG
+957 
-966 EVTEDVDVD
+966 
-975 PESNDLMATGT
+975 
-986 LTITDVDA
+986 
-994 NDVAAFQ
+994 
-1001 PNGTFN
+1001 
-1007 PEGSTNDTALGVLT
+1007 
-1021 ITDDGEWTYVVDN
+1021 
-1034 DNVQYLD
+1034 
-1041 DDEFVTEVYT
+1041 
-1051 VTAIDGTTSE
+1051 
-1061 VTITINGADDPSE
+1061 
-1074 ITVGEGDSD
+1074 
-1083 LGEVT
+1083 
-1088 EDVDVNPDTNEL
+1088 NPDTNEL
-1100 PVSGTL
+1100 SVSGTL

-1116 LAFKPNGVFSPIG
+1116 PAFKPNGVFSPIG

-1249 TDENGI
+1249 TDENGV

-1495 TSAVSNEPLFAGSGN
+1495 ISAASNEPLFAGSGN

-1614 LAILGELIKNN
+1614 LAILGELIKND

>member
-1 MGNINLNILGLAS
+1 MGNINLSILGLVS

-40 ISFDTSEENVPS
+40 ISFGTSEESVPS

-80 DEGFDPTELGDE
+80 EEGFDPTELGDE
-92 FDTAAGEEG
+92 FDTAAGEQG

-138 IALFDIIAFALISG
+138 LALFDIIAFALISG
-152 ETNVIEFEQDEPIET
+152 EANVIEFEQDEPIET
-167 GGALTSDDP
+167 GGALTSEDP

-181 GKEIAG
+181 VKEVAG
-187 DNDLGSFVVNED
+187 DNDLGTFVVNED

-214 DGEQIQDTTTVQT
+214 DGEQIQDSTTVQT

-256 EDIDVDD
+256 EDIDVDE

-276 TDVDSDTPTFSA
+276 TDVDSDTPTFLA
-288 DGEFNLVGSTNDSQ
+288 DGEFNLVGSTNESQ
-302 LGVLSIEPDGAWTY
+302 LGVLSIDPDGAWTY
-316 VVNNND
+316 VVNNDD

-342 GTTSEVTIT
+342 GTTSEVIIT

-376 VDVDQESNNLTTS
+376 VDVDLESNNLITS

-401 VAAFEPNGTFN
+401 VAAFQPNGVFN
-412 PEGSTNDTA
+412 PEGSTN
-421 LGVLTITDDGEW
+421 G
-433 TYVVD
+433 
-438 NDDVQYLDDDEFV
+438 
-451 TEVYTVTAIDGTTS
+451 
-465 EVTITINGADDP
+465 
-477 SEITVGEGDSDTG
+477 
-490 EVTED
+490 
-495 VDVDPESNDLMA
+495 
-507 TGTLTITD
+507 
-515 VDANDVAAFQ
+515 
-525 PNGTFNPEGSTNDTA
+525 TA

-553 YVVDNDDVQY
+553 YTVDNDD
-563 LDDDEFVTEV
+563 
-573 YTVTAIDGTTSEVTI
+573 
-588 TINGADDPSEITV
+588 
-601 GEGDSDLGEVT
+601 
-612 EDVDVDPESNDLM
+612 
-625 ATGTLTITD
+625 
-634 VDANDIAAFQPN
+634 
-646 GTFNPEGS
+646 
-654 TNDTA
+654 
-659 LGMLTITDDGEWT
+659 
-672 YVVDND
+672 
-678 NVQYLDDDEFVTEVY
+678 
-693 TVTAIDGTTSEVT
+693 
-706 ITINGADDPSEITV
+706 
-720 GEGDS
+720 
-725 DMGEVTED
+725 
-733 VDVDQE
+733 
-739 SNNLTTSGTLTITD
+739 
-753 VDDNDV
+753 
-759 AAFEPNGTFNPE
+759 
-771 GSTND
+771 
-776 TALGML
+776 
-782 TITDDGEWTYVVDND
+782 
-797 NVQYLDDDEF
+797 VQYLDDDEF

-877 VAAFQPNGTFNPEGS
+877 VAAFEPNGTFNPEGSTNETALGMLTITDDGAWTYVVDNDDVQYLDDDEFVTEVYTVTAIDGTTSEVTITINGADDPSEITVGEGDSDMGEVTEDVDVDPASNDLMATGTLTITDVDANDVAAFEPNGTFNPEGS

-966 EVTEDVDVD
+966 EVTEDVNVD
-975 PESNDLMATGT
+975 
-986 LTITDVDA
+986 
-994 NDVAAFQ
+994 
-1001 PNGTFN
+1001 
-1007 PEGSTNDTALGVLT
+1007 
-1021 ITDDGEWTYVVDN
+1021 
-1034 DNVQYLD
+1034 
-1041 DDEFVTEVYT
+1041 
-1051 VTAIDGTTSE
+1051 
-1061 VTITINGADDPSE
+1061 
-1074 ITVGEGDSD
+1074 
-1083 LGEVT
+1083 
-1088 EDVDVNPDTNEL
+1088 PDTNEL
-1100 PVSGTL
+1100 SASGTL

-1116 LAFKPNGVFSPIG
+1116 PAFKPNGVFTPIG

-1249 TDENGI
+1249 TDENGV

-1261 SDVDNGVLFVPNNI
+1261 SDVDNGELFVPNNI

-1286 MGFSGDPDDMP
+1286 MGFSGDPEDMP
-1297 DLVDGFYNWGVAVSP
+1297 ELVDGFYNWGVEVSP
-1312 TERLITLA
+1312 TERLITLD
-1320 NGNTITLSIDDNN
+1320 NGNTITLTIEDNN
-1333 DKPLQQYQGEQ
+1333 NKPLKQYQGEQ
-1344 PHVGYGIGDTDGK
+1344 SHVGFGIGDTDGR
-1357 GMNMQETLIID
+1357 GMNKQETLVLD
-1368 FTNNPLDVV
+1368 FTNNPLEVV
-1377 HFGLDGLGGEF
+1377 DFGLDGLGGSF
-1388 NTNSSVHIE
+1388 NTDSNVYVE
-1397 VIYTFADGTTA
+1397 VLYTFADGTTQT
-1408 SEQYQKD
+1408 EQYQKD
-1415 EGDTGN
+1415 PGDTGN
-1421 QQILYEFS
+1421 SQILYDFS
-1429 YSSPSNPIVGMELSS
+1429 YSSPDNPIVGMELSS
-1444 SGGNWELRY
+1444 TGGSWELRY

-1461 DDPQFDYVAVDSNGA
+1461 EDPQFDYVAVDSNGA
-1476 ESTVETVTVDIE
+1476 ESTVETVTIDIE

-1495 TSAVSNEPLFAGSGN
+1495 ISAASNEPLYAESGN
-1510 DLLIGDSDDNIF
+1510 DLLIGDSGDNIF

-1537 DFELYTNGSGDL
+1537 DFELYTGGSGDL
-1549 IDLNDLIEDPQD
+1549 IDLNDLVEDPQD

-1570 MIEVSVDGEDIALSI
+1570 AIEVSVDGEDIALSI
-1585 PINGGDDVQTIVIE
+1585 PINGGDDVQTIVVE
-1599 GITTEMGASV
+1599 GIATELGGSV

-1614 LAILGELIKNN
+1614 LAVLGELIKND

>member
-1 MGNINLNILGLAS
+1 MDMGNINLNILGLVS

-32 QPAASDVI
+32 QPSASDVI
-40 ISFDTSEENVPS
+40 ISFDTSEESVPS

-63 QNALDTDDA
+63 QNVLDTDDA

-80 DEGFDPTELGDE
+80 EEGFDPTELGDE

-115 ETQAATNFETDGFE
+115 ETQAATNFETEGFE

-152 ETNVIEFEQDEPIET
+152 DTNAIEFEQDEPIET
-167 GGALTSDDP
+167 GGALISDDP

-181 GKEIAG
+181 GKEVVG
-187 DNDLGSFVVNED
+187 DNDLGTFVVNED

-302 LGVLSIEPDGAWTY
+302 LGILSIDPDGAWTY
-316 VVNNND
+316 VVNNDD

-376 VDVDQESNNLTTS
+376 VDVDLESNNLITS

-401 VAAFEPNGTFN
+401 VAAF
-412 PEGSTNDTA
+412 
-421 LGVLTITDDGEW
+421 
-433 TYVVD
+433 
-438 NDDVQYLDDDEFV
+438 
-451 TEVYTVTAIDGTTS
+451 
-465 EVTITINGADDP
+465 
-477 SEITVGEGDSDTG
+477 
-490 EVTED
+490 
-495 VDVDPESNDLMA
+495 
-507 TGTLTITD
+507 
-515 VDANDVAAFQ
+515 Q
-525 PNGTFNPEGSTNDTA
+525 PNGVFNPEGSTNDTA
-540 LGMLTITDDGEWT
+540 LGMLTITDDGAWT
-553 YVVDNDDVQY
+553 YVVDNDD
-563 LDDDEFVTEV
+563 
-573 YTVTAIDGTTSEVTI
+573 
-588 TINGADDPSEITV
+588 
-601 GEGDSDLGEVT
+601 
-612 EDVDVDPESNDLM
+612 
-625 ATGTLTITD
+625 
-634 VDANDIAAFQPN
+634 
-646 GTFNPEGS
+646 
-654 TNDTA
+654 
-659 LGMLTITDDGEWT
+659 
-672 YVVDND
+672 
-678 NVQYLDDDEFVTEVY
+678 
-693 TVTAIDGTTSEVT
+693 
-706 ITINGADDPSEITV
+706 
-720 GEGDS
+720 
-725 DMGEVTED
+725 
-733 VDVDQE
+733 
-739 SNNLTTSGTLTITD
+739 
-753 VDDNDV
+753 
-759 AAFEPNGTFNPE
+759 
-771 GSTND
+771 
-776 TALGML
+776 
-782 TITDDGEWTYVVDND
+782 
-797 NVQYLDDDEF
+797 VQYLDDDEF

-877 VAAFQPNGTFNPEGS
+877 VAAFEPNGMFNPEGS
-892 TNDTALGML
+892 TNETALGML

-906 GEWTYV
+906 GAWTYV

-1007 PEGSTNDTALGVLT
+1007 PEGSTNETALGMLT
-1021 ITDDGEWTYVVDN
+1021 ITDDGAWTYVVDN
-1034 DNVQYLD
+1034 DDVQYLD

-1083 LGEVT
+1083 MGEVT
-1088 EDVDVNPDTNEL
+1088 EDVDVDPDTNEL
-1100 PVSGTL
+1100 SASGTL

-1116 LAFKPNGVFSPIG
+1116 PAFKPNGVFTPIG

-1155 VQYLNDDDTV
+1155 VQYLNDDDVV

-1204 AIIPILFD
+1204 AVIPILFD

-1249 TDENGI
+1249 TDENGV

-1286 MGFSGDPDDMP
+1286 MGFSGDPEDMP
-1297 DLVDGFYNWGVAVSP
+1297 DLVDGFYNWGEEVSP
-1312 TERLITLA
+1312 TERLITLD
-1320 NGNTITLSIDDNN
+1320 NGNTITVTIEDNN
-1333 DKPLQQYQGEQ
+1333 DKPLKQYQGEQ
-1344 PHVGYGIGDTDGK
+1344 SHVGFGIGDTDGR
-1357 GMNMQETLIID
+1357 GMNSQETLVLD
-1368 FTNNPLDVV
+1368 FTNNPLEVV
-1377 HFGLDGLGGEF
+1377 DFGLDGLGGSF
-1388 NTNSSVHIE
+1388 NTDSNVYVE
-1397 VIYTFADGTTA
+1397 VLYTFADGTTQT
-1408 SEQYQKD
+1408 EQYQKD
-1415 EGDTGN
+1415 PGDTGN
-1421 QQILYEFS
+1421 SQILYDFS
-1429 YSSPSNPIVGMELSS
+1429 YSSPDNPIVGMELSS
-1444 SGGNWELRY
+1444 TGGSWELRY

-1461 DDPQFDYVAVDSNGA
+1461 EDPQFDYVAVDSNGA
-1476 ESTVETVTVDIE
+1476 ESTVETVTIDIE
-1488 EPQQYNV
+1488 DPKQYNV
-1495 TSAVSNEPLFAGSGN
+1495 VSAASNEPLYAESGN
-1510 DLLIGDSDDNIF
+1510 DLLIGDSGDNIF

-1537 DFELYTNGSGDL
+1537 DFELYTGGSGDL
-1549 IDLNDLIEDPQD
+1549 IDLNDLVEDPQD

-1570 MIEVSVDGEDIALSI
+1570 AIEVSVDGEDIALSI
-1585 PINGGDDVQTIVIE
+1585 PINGGDDVQTIVVE
-1599 GITTEMGASV
+1599 GIATELGGSV

-1614 LAILGELIKNN
+1614 LAVLGELIKND

>member
-63 QNALDTDDA
+63 QNVLDTDDA

-80 DEGFDPTELGDE
+80 EEGFDPTELGDE

-181 GKEIAG
+181 GKEVAG
-187 DNDLGSFVVNED
+187 DNDLGTFVVNED

-316 VVNNND
+316 VVNNDD

-342 GTTSEVTIT
+342 GTTSEVIIT

-368 DTGEVTED
+368 DM
-376 VDVDQESNNLTTS
+376 
-389 GTLTIT
+389 
-395 DVDDND
+395 
-401 VAAFEPNGTFN
+401 
-412 PEGSTNDTA
+412 
-421 LGVLTITDDGEW
+421 
-433 TYVVD
+433 
-438 NDDVQYLDDDEFV
+438 
-451 TEVYTVTAIDGTTS
+451 
-465 EVTITINGADDP
+465 
-477 SEITVGEGDSDTG
+477 G

-515 VDANDVAAFQ
+515 VDANDV
-525 PNGTFNPEGSTNDTA
+525 
-540 LGMLTITDDGEWT
+540 
-553 YVVDNDDVQY
+553 
-563 LDDDEFVTEV
+563 
-573 YTVTAIDGTTSEVTI
+573 
-588 TINGADDPSEITV
+588 
-601 GEGDSDLGEVT
+601 
-612 EDVDVDPESNDLM
+612 
-625 ATGTLTITD
+625 
-634 VDANDIAAFQPN
+634 AAFQPN

-733 VDVDQE
+733 VDVDPE
-739 SNNLTTSGTLTITD
+739 SNDLMATGTLTITD
-753 VDDNDV
+753 VDANDV
-759 AAFEPNGTFNPE
+759 AAFQPNGTFNPE

-957 VGEGDSDMG
+957 VGEGDSDIG
-966 EVTEDVDVD
+966 EVTEDV
-975 PESNDLMATGT
+975 N
-986 LTITDVDA
+986 
-994 NDVAAFQ
+994 
-1001 PNGTFN
+1001 
-1007 PEGSTNDTALGVLT
+1007 
-1021 ITDDGEWTYVVDN
+1021 
-1034 DNVQYLD
+1034 
-1041 DDEFVTEVYT
+1041 
-1051 VTAIDGTTSE
+1051 
-1061 VTITINGADDPSE
+1061 
-1074 ITVGEGDSD
+1074 
-1083 LGEVT
+1083 
-1088 EDVDVNPDTNEL
+1088 VNPDTNEL
-1100 PVSGTL
+1100 SVSGTL

-1116 LAFKPNGVFSPIG
+1116 PAFKPNGVFSPIG

-1249 TDENGI
+1249 TDENGV

-1320 NGNTITLSIDDNN
+1320 NGNTITLSIEDNN
-1333 DKPLQQYQGEQ
+1333 DKPLEQYQGEQ
-1344 PHVGYGIGDTDGK
+1344 PHVGFGIGDSDGQ
-1357 GMNMQETLIID
+1357 GMNMQETLVLD
-1368 FTNNPLDVV
+1368 FTNNPLEVV
-1377 HFGLDGLGGEF
+1377 QFGLDGLGGSF
-1388 NTNSSVHIE
+1388 NTNSNVYVE
-1397 VIYTFADGTTA
+1397 VLYTFADGTTHT
-1408 SEQYQKD
+1408 EQYQKD
-1415 EGDTGN
+1415 EGDTGHE
-1421 QQILYEFS
+1421 QILYDFS

-1444 SGGNWELRY
+1444 TGGSWELRY

-1495 TSAVSNEPLFAGSGN
+1495 ISAASNEPLFAGSGN

-1614 LAILGELIKNN
+1614 LAILGELIKND

>member
-72 IAQVQRAI
+72 IAQIQRAI
-80 DEGFDPTELGDE
+80 EEGFDPTELGDE

-181 GKEIAG
+181 GKEVAG
-187 DNDLGSFVVNED
+187 DNDLGTFVVNED

-227 SDGGEQVITVTI
+227 SDGGDQVITVTI

-316 VVNNND
+316 VVNNDD

-342 GTTSEVTIT
+342 GTTSEVIIT

-477 SEITVGEGDSDTG
+477 SEITVGEGD
-490 EVTED
+490 
-495 VDVDPESNDLMA
+495 
-507 TGTLTITD
+507 
-515 VDANDVAAFQ
+515 
-525 PNGTFNPEGSTNDTA
+525 
-540 LGMLTITDDGEWT
+540 
-553 YVVDNDDVQY
+553 Y
-563 LDDDEFVTEV
+563 
-573 YTVTAIDGTTSEVTI
+573 
-588 TINGADDPSEITV
+588 
-601 GEGDSDLGEVT
+601 
-612 EDVDVDPESNDLM
+612 
-625 ATGTLTITD
+625 
-634 VDANDIAAFQPN
+634 
-646 GTFNPEGS
+646 
-654 TNDTA
+654 
-659 LGMLTITDDGEWT
+659 
-672 YVVDND
+672 
-678 NVQYLDDDEFVTEVY
+678 
-693 TVTAIDGTTSEVT
+693 
-706 ITINGADDPSEITV
+706 
-720 GEGDS
+720 
-725 DMGEVTED
+725 
-733 VDVDQE
+733 
-739 SNNLTTSGTLTITD
+739 
-753 VDDNDV
+753 
-759 AAFEPNGTFNPE
+759 
-771 GSTND
+771 
-776 TALGML
+776 
-782 TITDDGEWTYVVDND
+782 
-797 NVQYLDDDEF
+797 
-807 VTEVYTV
+807 
-814 TAIDGTTS
+814 
-822 EVTITIN
+822 
-829 GADDPS
+829 
-835 EITVGEGD
+835 
-843 SDMGEVT
+843 DMGEVT

-877 VAAFQPNGTFNPEGS
+877 VAAFQPNGTFNHEGS
-892 TNDTALGML
+892 TNDIALGVL

-1007 PEGSTNDTALGVLT
+1007 PEGSTNDNALGMLT

-1034 DNVQYLD
+1034 DDVQYLD

-1083 LGEVT
+1083 MGEVT

-1100 PVSGTL
+1100 SVSGTL

-1116 LAFKPNGVFSPIG
+1116 PAFKPNGVFSPIG

-1225 EDDHDDIPLNI
+1225 EDDHDEIPLNI

-1249 TDENGI
+1249 TDENGV

-1344 PHVGYGIGDTDGK
+1344 PHVGYGIGDIDGK

-1495 TSAVSNEPLFAGSGN
+1495 TSAASNEPLFAGSGN

-1570 MIEVSVDGEDIALSI
+1570 MLEVSVDGEDIALSI

-1614 LAILGELIKNN
+1614 LAILGELIKND

>member
-40 ISFDTSEENVPS
+40 ISFDTSEGNVPS

-80 DEGFDPTELGDE
+80 EEGFDPTELGDE

-181 GKEIAG
+181 GKEVAG
-187 DNDLGSFVVNED
+187 DNDLGTFVVNED

-316 VVNNND
+316 VVNNDD

-412 PEGSTNDTA
+412 PEGSTND
-421 LGVLTITDDGEW
+421 
-433 TYVVD
+433 
-438 NDDVQYLDDDEFV
+438 
-451 TEVYTVTAIDGTTS
+451 S
-465 EVTITINGADDP
+465 
-477 SEITVGEGDSDTG
+477 
-490 EVTED
+490 
-495 VDVDPESNDLMA
+495 
-507 TGTLTITD
+507 
-515 VDANDVAAFQ
+515 
-525 PNGTFNPEGSTNDTA
+525 
-540 LGMLTITDDGEWT
+540 
-553 YVVDNDDVQY
+553 
-563 LDDDEFVTEV
+563 
-573 YTVTAIDGTTSEVTI
+573 
-588 TINGADDPSEITV
+588 
-601 GEGDSDLGEVT
+601 
-612 EDVDVDPESNDLM
+612 
-625 ATGTLTITD
+625 
-634 VDANDIAAFQPN
+634 
-646 GTFNPEGS
+646 
-654 TNDTA
+654 
-659 LGMLTITDDGEWT
+659 
-672 YVVDND
+672 
-678 NVQYLDDDEFVTEVY
+678 
-693 TVTAIDGTTSEVT
+693 
-706 ITINGADDPSEITV
+706 
-720 GEGDS
+720 
-725 DMGEVTED
+725 
-733 VDVDQE
+733 
-739 SNNLTTSGTLTITD
+739 
-753 VDDNDV
+753 
-759 AAFEPNGTFNPE
+759 
-771 GSTND
+771 
-776 TALGML
+776 ALGML

-912 VDNDDVQYLDD
+912 VDNDNVQYLDD

-1034 DNVQYLD
+1034 DDVQYLD

-1083 LGEVT
+1083 MGEVT

-1100 PVSGTL
+1100 SVSGTL

-1116 LAFKPNGVFSPIG
+1116 PAFKPNGVFSPIG

-1249 TDENGI
+1249 TDENGV

-1261 SDVDNGVLFVPNNI
+1261 SDVDSGVLFVPNNI

-1320 NGNTITLSIDDNN
+1320 NGNTITLSIEDNN
-1333 DKPLQQYQGEQ
+1333 DKPLEQYQGEQ
-1344 PHVGYGIGDTDGK
+1344 PHVGFGIGDSDGQ
-1357 GMNMQETLIID
+1357 GMNMQETLVLD
-1368 FTNNPLDVV
+1368 FTNNPLEVV
-1377 HFGLDGLGGEF
+1377 QFGLDGLGGSF
-1388 NTNSSVHIE
+1388 NTNSNVYVE
-1397 VIYTFADGTTA
+1397 VLYTFADGTTHT
-1408 SEQYQKD
+1408 EQYQKD
-1415 EGDTGN
+1415 EGDTGHE
-1421 QQILYEFS
+1421 QILYDFS

-1444 SGGNWELRY
+1444 TGGSWELRY

-1495 TSAVSNEPLFAGSGN
+1495 ISAASNEPLFAGSGN

-1585 PINGGDDVQTIVIE
+1585 PINGGDDVQTIVVE
-1599 GITTEMGASV
+1599 GITTEMGVSV

-1614 LAILGELIKNN
+1614 LAILGELIKND

>member
-63 QNALDTDDA
+63 QNVLDTDDA

-80 DEGFDPTELGDE
+80 EEGFDPTELGDE

-181 GKEIAG
+181 GKEVAG
-187 DNDLGSFVVNED
+187 DNDLGTFVVNED

-276 TDVDSDTPTFSA
+276 TDVDSETPTFSA

-316 VVNNND
+316 VVNNDD

-342 GTTSEVTIT
+342 GTTSEVIIT

-368 DTGEVTED
+368 DM
-376 VDVDQESNNLTTS
+376 
-389 GTLTIT
+389 
-395 DVDDND
+395 
-401 VAAFEPNGTFN
+401 
-412 PEGSTNDTA
+412 
-421 LGVLTITDDGEW
+421 
-433 TYVVD
+433 
-438 NDDVQYLDDDEFV
+438 
-451 TEVYTVTAIDGTTS
+451 
-465 EVTITINGADDP
+465 
-477 SEITVGEGDSDTG
+477 G

-525 PNGTFNPEGSTNDTA
+525 
-540 LGMLTITDDGEWT
+540 
-553 YVVDNDDVQY
+553 
-563 LDDDEFVTEV
+563 
-573 YTVTAIDGTTSEVTI
+573 
-588 TINGADDPSEITV
+588 
-601 GEGDSDLGEVT
+601 
-612 EDVDVDPESNDLM
+612 
-625 ATGTLTITD
+625 
-634 VDANDIAAFQPN
+634 
-646 GTFNPEGS
+646 
-654 TNDTA
+654 
-659 LGMLTITDDGEWT
+659 
-672 YVVDND
+672 
-678 NVQYLDDDEFVTEVY
+678 
-693 TVTAIDGTTSEVT
+693 
-706 ITINGADDPSEITV
+706 
-720 GEGDS
+720 
-725 DMGEVTED
+725 
-733 VDVDQE
+733 
-739 SNNLTTSGTLTITD
+739 
-753 VDDNDV
+753 
-759 AAFEPNGTFNPE
+759 PNGTFNPE

-912 VDNDDVQYLDD
+912 VDNDNVQYLDD

-1034 DNVQYLD
+1034 DDVQYLD

-1083 LGEVT
+1083 MGEVT

-1100 PVSGTL
+1100 SVSGTL

-1116 LAFKPNGVFSPIG
+1116 PAFKPNGVFSPIG

-1249 TDENGI
+1249 TDENGV

-1320 NGNTITLSIDDNN
+1320 NGNTITLSIEDNN
-1333 DKPLQQYQGEQ
+1333 DKPLEQYQGEQ
-1344 PHVGYGIGDTDGK
+1344 PHVGFGIGDSDGQ
-1357 GMNMQETLIID
+1357 GMNMQETLVLD
-1368 FTNNPLDVV
+1368 FTNNPLEVV
-1377 HFGLDGLGGEF
+1377 QFGLDGLGGSF
-1388 NTNSSVHIE
+1388 NTNSNVYVE
-1397 VIYTFADGTTA
+1397 VLYTFADGTNHT
-1408 SEQYQKD
+1408 EQYQKD
-1415 EGDTGN
+1415 EGDTGHE
-1421 QQILYEFS
+1421 QILYDFS

-1444 SGGNWELRY
+1444 TGGSWELRY

-1495 TSAVSNEPLFAGSGN
+1495 ISAASNEPLFAGSGN

-1585 PINGGDDVQTIVIE
+1585 PINGGDDVQTIVVE
-1599 GITTEMGASV
+1599 GITTEMGVSV

-1614 LAILGELIKNN
+1614 LAILGELIKND

>member
-1 MGNINLNILGLAS
+1 MGNINLNILGLVS

-32 QPAASDVI
+32 QPSASDVI
-40 ISFDTSEENVPS
+40 ISFDTSEESVPS

-63 QNALDTDDA
+63 QNVLDTDDA

-80 DEGFDPTELGDE
+80 EEGFDPTELGDE

-115 ETQAATNFETDGFE
+115 ETQAATNFETEGFE

-152 ETNVIEFEQDEPIET
+152 DTNAIEFEQDEPIET
-167 GGALTSDDP
+167 GGALISDDP

-181 GKEIAG
+181 GKEVVG
-187 DNDLGSFVVNED
+187 DNDLGTFVVNED

-302 LGVLSIEPDGAWTY
+302 LGILSIDPDGAWTY
-316 VVNNND
+316 VVNNDD

-376 VDVDQESNNLTTS
+376 VDVDLESNNLITS

-401 VAAFEPNGTFN
+401 VAAFQPNGVFN
-412 PEGSTNDTA
+412 PEGSTN
-421 LGVLTITDDGEW
+421 E
-433 TYVVD
+433 
-438 NDDVQYLDDDEFV
+438 
-451 TEVYTVTAIDGTTS
+451 
-465 EVTITINGADDP
+465 
-477 SEITVGEGDSDTG
+477 
-490 EVTED
+490 
-495 VDVDPESNDLMA
+495 
-507 TGTLTITD
+507 
-515 VDANDVAAFQ
+515 
-525 PNGTFNPEGSTNDTA
+525 TA
-540 LGMLTITDDGEWT
+540 LGMLTITDDGAWT
-553 YVVDNDDVQY
+553 YVVDNDD
-563 LDDDEFVTEV
+563 
-573 YTVTAIDGTTSEVTI
+573 
-588 TINGADDPSEITV
+588 
-601 GEGDSDLGEVT
+601 
-612 EDVDVDPESNDLM
+612 
-625 ATGTLTITD
+625 
-634 VDANDIAAFQPN
+634 
-646 GTFNPEGS
+646 
-654 TNDTA
+654 
-659 LGMLTITDDGEWT
+659 
-672 YVVDND
+672 
-678 NVQYLDDDEFVTEVY
+678 
-693 TVTAIDGTTSEVT
+693 
-706 ITINGADDPSEITV
+706 
-720 GEGDS
+720 
-725 DMGEVTED
+725 
-733 VDVDQE
+733 
-739 SNNLTTSGTLTITD
+739 
-753 VDDNDV
+753 
-759 AAFEPNGTFNPE
+759 
-771 GSTND
+771 
-776 TALGML
+776 
-782 TITDDGEWTYVVDND
+782 
-797 NVQYLDDDEF
+797 VQYLDDDEF

-877 VAAFQPNGTFNPEGS
+877 VAAFEPNGMFNPEGS
-892 TNDTALGML
+892 TNETALGML

-906 GEWTYV
+906 GAWTYV

-1007 PEGSTNDTALGVLT
+1007 PEGSTNETALGMLT
-1021 ITDDGEWTYVVDN
+1021 ITDDGAWTYVVDN
-1034 DNVQYLD
+1034 DDVQYLD

-1083 LGEVT
+1083 MGEVT
-1088 EDVDVNPDTNEL
+1088 EDVDVDPDTNEL
-1100 PVSGTL
+1100 SASGTL

-1116 LAFKPNGVFSPIG
+1116 PAFKPNGVFTPIG

-1155 VQYLNDDDTV
+1155 VQYLNDDDVV

-1191 PEATSFTVVNDED
+1191 PEATSFTVANDED
-1204 AIIPILFD
+1204 AVIPILFD

-1249 TDENGI
+1249 TDENGV

-1286 MGFSGDPDDMP
+1286 MGFSGDPEDMP
-1297 DLVDGFYNWGVAVSP
+1297 DLVDGFYNWGEEVSP
-1312 TERLITLA
+1312 TERLITLD
-1320 NGNTITLSIDDNN
+1320 NGNTITVTIEDNN
-1333 DKPLQQYQGEQ
+1333 DKPLKQYQGEQ
-1344 PHVGYGIGDTDGK
+1344 SHVGFGIGDTDGR
-1357 GMNMQETLIID
+1357 GMNSQETLVLD
-1368 FTNNPLDVV
+1368 FTNNPLEVV
-1377 HFGLDGLGGEF
+1377 DFGLDGLGGSF
-1388 NTNSSVHIE
+1388 NTDSNVYVE
-1397 VIYTFADGTTA
+1397 VLYTFADGTTQT
-1408 SEQYQKD
+1408 EQYQKD
-1415 EGDTGN
+1415 PGDTGN
-1421 QQILYEFS
+1421 SQILYDFS
-1429 YSSPSNPIVGMELSS
+1429 YSSPDNPIVGMELSS
-1444 SGGNWELRY
+1444 TGGSWELRY

-1461 DDPQFDYVAVDSNGA
+1461 EDPQFDYVAVDSNGA
-1476 ESTVETVTVDIE
+1476 ESTVETVTIDIE
-1488 EPQQYNV
+1488 DPQQYNV
-1495 TSAVSNEPLFAGSGN
+1495 VSAASNEPLYAQSGN
-1510 DLLIGDSDDNIF
+1510 DLLIGDSGDNIF

-1537 DFELYTNGSGDL
+1537 DFELYTAGSGDL
-1549 IDLNDLIEDPQD
+1549 IDLNDLVEDPQD

-1570 MIEVSVDGEDIALSI
+1570 AIEVSVDGEDIALSI
-1585 PINGGDDVQTIVIE
+1585 PINGGDDVQTIVVE
-1599 GITTEMGASV
+1599 GIATELGGSV

-1614 LAILGELIKNN
+1614 LAVLGELIKND

>member
-1 MGNINLNILGLAS
+1 MGNINLSILGLVS

-40 ISFDTSEENVPS
+40 ISFGTSEESVPS

-80 DEGFDPTELGDE
+80 EEGFDPTELGDE
-92 FDTAAGEEG
+92 FDTAAGEQG

-138 IALFDIIAFALISG
+138 LALFDIIAFALISG

-167 GGALTSDDP
+167 GGALTSEDP

-181 GKEIAG
+181 VKEVAG
-187 DNDLGSFVVNED
+187 DNDLGTFVVNED

-214 DGEQIQDTTTVQT
+214 DGEQIQDSTTVQT

-256 EDIDVDD
+256 EDIDVDE

-288 DGEFNLVGSTNDSQ
+288 DGEFNLVGSTNESQ
-302 LGVLSIEPDGAWTY
+302 LGVLSIDPDGAWTY
-316 VVNNND
+316 VVNNDD

-342 GTTSEVTIT
+342 GTTSEVIIT

-376 VDVDQESNNLTTS
+376 VDVDLESNNLITS

-401 VAAFEPNGTFN
+401 VAAF
-412 PEGSTNDTA
+412 
-421 LGVLTITDDGEW
+421 
-433 TYVVD
+433 
-438 NDDVQYLDDDEFV
+438 
-451 TEVYTVTAIDGTTS
+451 
-465 EVTITINGADDP
+465 
-477 SEITVGEGDSDTG
+477 
-490 EVTED
+490 
-495 VDVDPESNDLMA
+495 
-507 TGTLTITD
+507 
-515 VDANDVAAFQ
+515 Q
-525 PNGTFNPEGSTNDTA
+525 PNGVFNPEGSTNDTA

-553 YVVDNDDVQY
+553 YTVDNDD
-563 LDDDEFVTEV
+563 
-573 YTVTAIDGTTSEVTI
+573 
-588 TINGADDPSEITV
+588 
-601 GEGDSDLGEVT
+601 
-612 EDVDVDPESNDLM
+612 
-625 ATGTLTITD
+625 
-634 VDANDIAAFQPN
+634 
-646 GTFNPEGS
+646 
-654 TNDTA
+654 
-659 LGMLTITDDGEWT
+659 
-672 YVVDND
+672 
-678 NVQYLDDDEFVTEVY
+678 
-693 TVTAIDGTTSEVT
+693 
-706 ITINGADDPSEITV
+706 
-720 GEGDS
+720 
-725 DMGEVTED
+725 
-733 VDVDQE
+733 
-739 SNNLTTSGTLTITD
+739 
-753 VDDNDV
+753 
-759 AAFEPNGTFNPE
+759 
-771 GSTND
+771 
-776 TALGML
+776 
-782 TITDDGEWTYVVDND
+782 
-797 NVQYLDDDEF
+797 VQYLDDDEF

-877 VAAFQPNGTFNPEGS
+877 VAAFEPNGTFNPEGS
-892 TNDTALGML
+892 TNETALGML

-906 GEWTYV
+906 GAWTYV

-994 NDVAAFQ
+994 NDVAAFE

-1007 PEGSTNDTALGVLT
+1007 PEGSTNDTALGMLT

-1034 DNVQYLD
+1034 DDVQYLD

-1083 LGEVT
+1083 MGEVT
-1088 EDVDVNPDTNEL
+1088 EDVNVDPDTNEL
-1100 PVSGTL
+1100 SASGTL

-1116 LAFKPNGVFSPIG
+1116 PAFKPNGVFTPIG

-1249 TDENGI
+1249 TDENGV

-1261 SDVDNGVLFVPNNI
+1261 SDVDNGELFVPNNI

-1286 MGFSGDPDDMP
+1286 MGFSGDPEDMP
-1297 DLVDGFYNWGVAVSP
+1297 ELVDGFYNWGVEVSP
-1312 TERLITLA
+1312 TERLITLD
-1320 NGNTITLSIDDNN
+1320 NGNTITLTIEDNN
-1333 DKPLQQYQGEQ
+1333 NKPLKQYQGEQ
-1344 PHVGYGIGDTDGK
+1344 SHVGFGIGDTDGR
-1357 GMNMQETLIID
+1357 GMNKQETLVLD
-1368 FTNNPLDVV
+1368 FTNNPLEVV
-1377 HFGLDGLGGEF
+1377 DFGLDGLGGSF
-1388 NTNSSVHIE
+1388 NTDSNVYVE
-1397 VIYTFADGTTA
+1397 VLYTFADGTTQT
-1408 SEQYQKD
+1408 EQYQKD
-1415 EGDTGN
+1415 LGDTGN
-1421 QQILYEFS
+1421 SQILYDFS
-1429 YSSPSNPIVGMELSS
+1429 YSSPDNPIVGMELSS
-1444 SGGNWELRY
+1444 TGGSWELRY

-1461 DDPQFDYVAVDSNGA
+1461 EDPQFDYVAVDSNGA
-1476 ESTVETVTVDIE
+1476 ESTVETVTIDIE

-1495 TSAVSNEPLFAGSGN
+1495 ISAASNEPLYAESGN
-1510 DLLIGDSDDNIF
+1510 DLLIGDSGDNIF

-1537 DFELYTNGSGDL
+1537 GFELYTGGSGDL
-1549 IDLNDLIEDPQD
+1549 IDLNDLVEDPQD

-1570 MIEVSVDGEDIALSI
+1570 AIEVSVDGEDIALSI
-1585 PINGGDDVQTIVIE
+1585 PINGGDDVQTIVVE
-1599 GITTEMGASV
+1599 GIATELGGSV

-1614 LAILGELIKNN
+1614 LAVLGELIKND

>member
-40 ISFDTSEENVPS
+40 ISFDTSEDNVPS

-80 DEGFDPTELGDE
+80 EEGFDPTELGDE

-181 GKEIAG
+181 GKEVAG
-187 DNDLGSFVVNED
+187 DNDLGTFVVNED

-316 VVNNND
+316 VVNNDD

-337 VTASD
+337 VTAS
-342 GTTSEVTIT
+342 
-351 INGADDPSDI
+351 
-361 TVGEGDS
+361 
-368 DTGEVTED
+368 
-376 VDVDQESNNLTTS
+376 
-389 GTLTIT
+389 
-395 DVDDND
+395 
-401 VAAFEPNGTFN
+401 
-412 PEGSTNDTA
+412 
-421 LGVLTITDDGEW
+421 
-433 TYVVD
+433 
-438 NDDVQYLDDDEFV
+438 
-451 TEVYTVTAIDGTTS
+451 
-465 EVTITINGADDP
+465 
-477 SEITVGEGDSDTG
+477 
-490 EVTED
+490 
-495 VDVDPESNDLMA
+495 
-507 TGTLTITD
+507 
-515 VDANDVAAFQ
+515 
-525 PNGTFNPEGSTNDTA
+525 
-540 LGMLTITDDGEWT
+540 
-553 YVVDNDDVQY
+553 
-563 LDDDEFVTEV
+563 
-573 YTVTAIDGTTSEVTI
+573 
-588 TINGADDPSEITV
+588 
-601 GEGDSDLGEVT
+601 
-612 EDVDVDPESNDLM
+612 
-625 ATGTLTITD
+625 
-634 VDANDIAAFQPN
+634 
-646 GTFNPEGS
+646 
-654 TNDTA
+654 
-659 LGMLTITDDGEWT
+659 
-672 YVVDND
+672 
-678 NVQYLDDDEFVTEVY
+678 
-693 TVTAIDGTTSEVT
+693 
-706 ITINGADDPSEITV
+706 
-720 GEGDS
+720 
-725 DMGEVTED
+725 
-733 VDVDQE
+733 
-739 SNNLTTSGTLTITD
+739 
-753 VDDNDV
+753 
-759 AAFEPNGTFNPE
+759 
-771 GSTND
+771 
-776 TALGML
+776 
-782 TITDDGEWTYVVDND
+782 
-797 NVQYLDDDEF
+797 
-807 VTEVYTV
+807 
-814 TAIDGTTS
+814 DGTTS

-912 VDNDDVQYLDD
+912 VDNDNVQYLDD

-966 EVTEDVDVD
+966 EVTEDVDV
-975 PESNDLMATGT
+975 
-986 LTITDVDA
+986 
-994 NDVAAFQ
+994 
-1001 PNGTFN
+1001 
-1007 PEGSTNDTALGVLT
+1007 
-1021 ITDDGEWTYVVDN
+1021 
-1034 DNVQYLD
+1034 
-1041 DDEFVTEVYT
+1041 
-1051 VTAIDGTTSE
+1051 
-1061 VTITINGADDPSE
+1061 
-1074 ITVGEGDSD
+1074 
-1083 LGEVT
+1083 
-1088 EDVDVNPDTNEL
+1088 NPDTNEL
-1100 PVSGTL
+1100 SVSGIL

-1116 LAFKPNGVFSPIG
+1116 PAFKPNGVFSPIG

-1140 ITPEGAWSYVVDNDA
+1140 ITPEGTWSYVVDNDA

-1179 VIEITINGVNDA
+1179 VIEIAINGVNDA

-1225 EDDHDDIPLNI
+1225 EDDHDDIPPNI

-1249 TDENGI
+1249 TDENGV

-1275 SFVAGPGEMFE
+1275 SFVAGPGELFE
-1286 MGFSGDPDDMP
+1286 MGFSGDPEDMP

-1312 TERLITLA
+1312 TERLIILA
-1320 NGNTITLSIDDNN
+1320 NGNTITLTIEDNN
-1333 DKPLQQYQGEQ
+1333 DKPLKQYQGEQ
-1344 PHVGYGIGDTDGK
+1344 PHVGYGIGDTDGR
-1357 GMNMQETLIID
+1357 GMNKQETLILD
-1368 FTNNPLDVV
+1368 FTDNPLDVV
-1377 HFGLDGLGGEF
+1377 DFGLDGLGGSF
-1388 NTNSSVHIE
+1388 NTNSNVYVE
-1397 VIYTFADGTTA
+1397 VLYTFADGSTHTD
-1408 SEQYQKD
+1408 QYQKD
-1415 EGDTGN
+1415 LGDTGN
-1421 QQILYEFS
+1421 SQLLYEFS
-1429 YSSPSNPIVGMELSS
+1429 YSSPNNPIVGMELSS
-1444 SGGNWELRY
+1444 TGGSWELRY

-1495 TSAVSNEPLFAGSGN
+1495 ISAASNEPLFAGSGN
-1510 DLLIGDSDDNIF
+1510 ELLIGDSDDNIF
-1522 TWLDSALDNGTDIIK
+1522 TWLDTALDNGTDIIK

-1549 IDLNDLIEDPQD
+1549 IDLNDLTEDPQD

-1585 PINGGDDVQTIVIE
+1585 PINGGDDVQTIVVE
-1599 GITTEMGASV
+1599 GITTEMGVSV

-1614 LAILGELIKNN
+1614 LAILGELIKND

>member
-63 QNALDTDDA
+63 QNVLDTDDA

-80 DEGFDPTELGDE
+80 EEGFDPTELGDE

-181 GKEIAG
+181 GKEVAG
-187 DNDLGSFVVNED
+187 DNDLGTFVVNED

-276 TDVDSDTPTFSA
+276 TDVDSDTPTFLA

-316 VVNNND
+316 VVN
-322 VQYLDDDEF
+322 
-331 VTEVYT
+331 
-337 VTASD
+337 
-342 GTTSEVTIT
+342 
-351 INGADDPSDI
+351 
-361 TVGEGDS
+361 
-368 DTGEVTED
+368 
-376 VDVDQESNNLTTS
+376 
-389 GTLTIT
+389 
-395 DVDDND
+395 
-401 VAAFEPNGTFN
+401 
-412 PEGSTNDTA
+412 
-421 LGVLTITDDGEW
+421 
-433 TYVVD
+433 

-477 SEITVGEGDSDTG
+477 SEITVGEGDSDMG

-515 VDANDVAAFQ
+515 VDANDIAAFQ
-525 PNGTFNPEGSTNDTA
+525 PNGTFNPEGSTNDAA

-601 GEGDSDLGEVT
+601 GEGDSDMGEVT

-634 VDANDIAAFQPN
+634 VDANDVAAFQ
-646 GTFNPEGS
+646 S
-654 TNDTA
+654 
-659 LGMLTITDDGEWT
+659 
-672 YVVDND
+672 
-678 NVQYLDDDEFVTEVY
+678 
-693 TVTAIDGTTSEVT
+693 S
-706 ITINGADDPSEITV
+706 
-720 GEGDS
+720 
-725 DMGEVTED
+725 
-733 VDVDQE
+733 
-739 SNNLTTSGTLTITD
+739 
-753 VDDNDV
+753 
-759 AAFEPNGTFNPE
+759 GTFNPE

-892 TNDTALGML
+892 TNDTALGVL

-975 PESNDLMATGT
+975 P
-986 LTITDVDA
+986 
-994 NDVAAFQ
+994 
-1001 PNGTFN
+1001 
-1007 PEGSTNDTALGVLT
+1007 
-1021 ITDDGEWTYVVDN
+1021 
-1034 DNVQYLD
+1034 
-1041 DDEFVTEVYT
+1041 
-1051 VTAIDGTTSE
+1051 
-1061 VTITINGADDPSE
+1061 
-1074 ITVGEGDSD
+1074 
-1083 LGEVT
+1083 
-1088 EDVDVNPDTNEL
+1088 DTNEL
-1100 PVSGTL
+1100 SVSGTL

-1116 LAFKPNGVFSPIG
+1116 PAFKPNGVFSPIG

-1275 SFVAGPGEMFE
+1275 SFVAGPGELFE

-1495 TSAVSNEPLFAGSGN
+1495 TSAASNEPLFAGSGN

-1585 PINGGDDVQTIVIE
+1585 PINGGDDVQTIVVE

-1614 LAILGELIKNN
+1614 LAILGELIKND